1 MSKCDVNAQSLK
13 QIQTKVAQTLMKAR
27 KEPISTLK
35 QNMVTL
41 LNEIAENYNLAG
53 ITEITSTIYNLA
65 QKFGVVD
72 QSSNFF
78 SIENLT
84 NLLTGASQGIQ
95 RIDTLETS
103 ADKLTDT
110 EQVRTRLEANRE
122 FLDNAY
128 GLAKEVRSYVERQTN
143 QNLFDCCFIN
153 RGSVNQNLGIVRNNS
168 ELNENIRQYQQVLL
182 ERMADYFNHIIRT
195 SPNLQIEA
203 DVVEALKNP
212 VLYDSDNKNTGV
224 LETLR
229 GLINAYLSSENF
241 SPDVLRELYNTA
253 DDSTKSQTERE
264 DARRRLDAYNANV
277 ILTHF
282 DSYLSLTLGKAIE
295 IKDFNVKTG
304 KNKYQI
310 ASKTS
315 KLTTTW
321 RTSEDIN
328 VESEADAI
336 TKLAINTT
344 PMFRWQGDTPMR
356 GRYLHFSD
364 FEHTIAKV
372 KDLSYREDVMNVIFD
387 DNFISEY
394 DILWDSLSP
403 ETRDFLRGKTLS
415 QAINYIRRNPRQYI
429 SSIFEILTN
438 QEFYDI
444 FSDSFL
450 SKKVFTDDELNKM
463 YSISKGL
470 FNPTSASSL
479 YTLSGQEFDT
489 DYYSFVTQTVD
500 SIFKVSYIQYFKDQD
515 GIIQVRTL
523 IDQSINNIRRGVE
536 QTINTSNSISCIK
549 NYEDYC
555 NELGLTKN
563 PEDDFK
569 YITFTLPVEGLNI
582 RVKAVASS
590 GTVSFIDTNTNKSIV
605 NFQQLWENEGV
616 RQYLDT
622 VLRLGISTDVDFQN
636 ALKNEMNS
644 YNDLCKNLLSFAAR
658 VHLNQY
664 VSHEFIQG
672 LSNME
677 KEAKLGD
684 IYGKGAPRYNFQ
696 LDELGLVHGNDIPTL
711 NKIAI
716 AKANVTGVTTA
727 SQVKDGDGNGQSL
740 QTLSRLLGSL
750 QSQFDLQERQP
761 WSVTNE
767 SILLT
772 VPGLYEGVFT
782 SKEFHNQVG
791 NNKASTNMS
800 VSEMSYAGIV
810 QDFVG
815 GLMQREDGSVVG
827 NGHVLFLPSVNSDK
841 GTIGRLKINLNKEV
855 TINGVQKAV
864 KDLSSAEL
872 ETLIASEFGKIYTKM
887 YNAITA
893 DWAILDA
900 FIASK
905 GIQAPSLAHD
915 YLHGFAGFNIW
926 WSTNRQALAQ
936 YDKSPADF
944 IKKLTLEY
952 NRTNRLHPLEIIDQV
967 HYKNN
972 KGNLGINQ
980 AFISQIARFNPQF
993 LTSVDPNFNVGVYPT
1008 SQQFWATKK
1017 AEMLKGLL
1025 KSKFRVNTTAATQP
1039 ELLFIKSTYP
1049 DWINYSGDMILGK
1062 AVINGQII
1070 NITSN
1075 RDLATLQ
1082 ERLQIDNVNDL
1093 INELSNKYSLRL
1105 NPILEKYNYL
1115 DYLFTQEFMCATV
1128 GSFIAHPEK
1137 SNSSDVLQQEA
1148 AHFQAQHKRN
1158 VSFTAAMHAFQLNLL
1173 NGIPEVYNIA
1183 VIDDITDE
1191 QGTILGLNNGIK
1203 PFDGA
1208 TFVNPFVVILE
1219 NNSLGGARAGITKKQ
1234 FVHFKNERTG
1244 TSGIIKT
1251 AGFGLTNDWIRNSP
1265 FLERMM
1271 RKMTN
1276 HVWLNQDGTP
1286 AIVDITTDYKGNK
1299 IVFKDSYFKSGDRIF
1314 KIAAINSLGN
1324 NSYQRIIQEVSADG
1338 TAMSDFITES
1348 PVIINT
1354 NYQLWNFFG
1363 GKNSMAMDGRFLKLS
1378 NTSIENV
1385 VQAMNNTGTVIGSP
1399 SRVETQDQLWQP
1411 LKHVDVHYVPTAG
1424 AVKQGAANINS
1435 TAKYSNDEEYDTQR
1449 IKMYQSGIQ
1458 LDKEHHADDSKLSLM
1473 TQVISACAAKGYTLE
1488 AAIGLYDA
1496 LRKSTEIGT
1505 RDHLDAVRELF
1516 TTGSNTSTN
1525 LQEVLMK
1532 SIVNALGTSQ
1542 SNGGNFA
1549 EIIASNLIRQ
1559 AREGKAIN
1567 FSEALLPLSD
1577 NTVYS
1582 KIFSIISSY
1591 LTNAGIK
1598 QKIPG
1603 ILSVLTPSHNIFK
1616 LYAGRKY
1623 ESFTNPEQELAEL
1636 QAQQIPVYDGTDP
1649 NTISNLELGREYFIT
1664 RIAPEID
1671 AAGNQIG
1678 VKGDTQ
1684 SELIRTP
1691 SEYHKLKQDILD
1703 GKIAQVVENVTVGRD
1718 LAAYNVR
1725 FSTTDG
1731 SRFQLW
1737 DLDSAAALFEYNDTI
1752 DTYKKEMDKAVTI
1765 EAKEAAV
1772 VKKSMALTALF
1783 QRVFPGQP
1791 IDIDHMEMF
1800 LRRTLQRD
1808 LMNLSSSTPALN
1820 RQYKQ
1825 LLDSRPVISG
1835 TVQST
1840 KIEDRVTDSE
1850 VEKNLRKLSKALQ
1863 TAILSYPLSGS
1874 YEQTQQ
1880 LTEEQWENA
1889 VRRWYRATENLTEDE
1904 QNILVKI
1911 LGNRVDEPNT
1921 DEPIH
1926 ISYFLHTGR
1935 FFTED
1940 WKQLSQ
1946 KKIEALT
1953 QELRKQKEQGNLR
1966 VTPDEYRQ
1974 QCQAIRDEVETEL
1987 TKLSLTDHA
1996 NAHIPGIVDNL
2007 SSSVQVVDDQAWFNK
2022 YAQWVNIH
2030 LGTGLGSKL
2039 EINGQKTV
2047 VRADNFND
2055 IEKDVRQLLANTIK
2069 VRINGQLVDVD
2080 KSSVVSQAYELI
2092 MPKTFATNFGLKEF
2106 DDLNTIQNDP
2116 DFFIKQYLQNQATKV
2131 EENQYAVE
2139 LKVSDGNHYYL
2150 LTKKQAVNAGL
2161 TKVNNI
2167 FTIVID
2173 GRTYRVD
2180 SNGNTMY
2187 ELTKDTEIY
2196 TDNLGHE
2203 VIVTDD
2209 LNTYI
2214 ENLHFDSIKLSNSLR
2229 TRPSVV
2235 DSLLKGFKKSKKK
2248 QVKQFNDYVTVYGDG
2263 ADSVLQLNQ
2272 EYHSVSLDTYQS
2284 LITVDPA
2291 TGKRISTNSIIREGW
2306 AKHISFLKSLDIVA
2320 ARIPAQSMQSFM
2332 PMKVVAY
2339 DNPDIN
2345 TAHVSTMQILLQ
2357 GSDFDVDAVSLATFD
2372 IDRNGLLQLWSPYA
2386 NVESME
2392 LLDASTRLPIPS
2404 GQAVQFQ
2411 TIDSFSDAEN
2421 FLMKYRSL
2429 FAINRVG
2436 VFNKES
2442 KSYDIS
2448 DSEVSIDMTL
2458 DTPEK
2463 LDLFAQFIA
2472 EVPNLKMPS
2481 VQFHEKFASA
2491 LDANGLTTGMTANL
2505 IPSIFNKIKEIAD
2518 DHNMYFD
2525 NLSKYNLSK
2534 VVNNYTMFSMY
2545 RTINDPVNL
2554 IQAQTS
2560 VDGTT
2565 GPLKKESNKSS
2576 EAKEASTRTPGNAIN
2591 KFEGI
2596 VENQVGKKG
2605 IAICATGL
2613 KSFFGLTQYCNFL
2626 LNYGTAQDQE
2636 RILLGNEHKGVV
2648 IGGKTY
2654 KTLANIRSKDPNSIL
2669 DNKVMK
2675 ALASVTNDNDA
2686 ALTLSALLSLATDNA
2701 KELALSKL
2709 NAGTKTLGLYVYGI
2723 SIGMDFK
2730 DLAGIMMSDVGRVI
2744 NEVLSDDVFSEKD
2757 GYGNVGDS
2765 LFNYFDEGPKR
2776 ALRKFDIHADSKGGE
2791 VHSPFEALKS
2801 LFENRTSFKDE
2812 KGNTLSFEKALVV
2825 FSRSNLHLAEKMKFF
2840 EDLRHQYSFPSEE
2853 AKQRFSQLIDFV
2865 QDYVQQNHII
2875 DMNEGIYEDIKTLS
2889 KGAAEMKILGQLFG
2903 LNKGLKTSPDELS
2916 KQINNIERAIYNH
2929 TEKQEDLINL
2939 TRFAFEEDYRNQ
2951 CIAKYEEVKHSFN
2964 ILDAVSRVP
2973 HFMGYVQTLAV
2984 AAKEAQNAFKFRSS
2998 RNLSLQIS
3006 KELGYKKEDKII
3018 RGVQNFIGDYLR
3030 KGWMRSTEK
3039 MFVIPKGNKAF
3050 TKSGEMFELTE
3061 DTPIRLG
3068 TDWGDATF
3076 RMWMENEIIPNLK
3089 KGIIKPGTVFEGI
3102 SGNKF
3107 IKDLGNDLL
3116 TTTVSHNS
3124 SVIYTLPI
3132 NMLPRIDQERAIFN
3146 GYKSEFNKLASYSY
3160 QYDSSQYTTGEDGQV
3175 TLTQET
3181 NSIPLVD
3188 LFTYY
3193 AMIADSWKLGEK
3205 SLVPILEDFQ
3215 NSGIIQDFHNYET
3228 AIDKSGFTLDLSNIN
3243 FDDLLPYVA
3252 PFESPY
3258 SSFSKFI
3265 QYRNPSTRKY
3275 ELMRRLSNEEKNE
3288 TPSDNN
3294 GGDFVDARR
3303 IKDYEFKGDGVDTN
3317 YFPAGRVET
3326 PTIERRFEFDNNGQR
3341 QGYTVTY
3348 DKETGRLET
3357 LDIAGS
3363 ALTLKD
3369 FPGLEYIP
3377 TRKQN
3382 GEKKVDVATLE
3393 SIIRNA
3399 LNPC

>member
-1 MSKCDVNAQSLK
+1 MSKCDINAQSLK
-13 QIQTKVAQTLMKAR
+13 QIQTKVAQTLMGFRAR
-27 KEPISTLK
+27 KESVSTLK

-65 QKFGVVD
+65 QRFGVVD
-72 QSSNFF
+72 QSSSFF

-84 NLLTGASQGIQ
+84 NLLTGAGQGIQ

-128 GLAKEVRSYVERQTN
+128 GLAKEVRTYVERQTN

-153 RGSVNQNLGIVRNNS
+153 RGSVTQNLGIVRNNS

-182 ERMADYFNHIIRT
+182 ERMTDYFNYIIST
-195 SPNLQIEA
+195 SPNLQ
-203 DVVEALKNP
+203 VEANVLEVLKSP
-212 VLYDSDNKNTGV
+212 KLYEEVNGKIQNTGV
-224 LETLR
+224 LDTLR
-229 GLINAYLSSENF
+229 GLISAYLSSENF

-253 DDSTKSQTERE
+253 DDSTKSQKERD

-304 KNKYQI
+304 EDKYQI
-310 ASKTS
+310 AGKTS

-328 VESEADAI
+328 VESEADAV

-344 PMFRWQGDTPMR
+344 PMFRWQSDTPIR

-372 KDLSYREDVMNVIFD
+372 KDLSYREDVMNVVFD

-394 DILWDSLSP
+394 DTLWDSLSS
-403 ETRDFLRGKTLS
+403 ETREFLKGKTLS
-415 QAINYIRRNPRQYI
+415 QAINSIRRNPRQYI

-438 QEFYDI
+438 EEFYDMYK
-444 FSDSFL
+444 DSFL
-450 SKKVFTDDELNKM
+450 GKKVFTDDELNKM

-515 GIIQVRTL
+515 GITQVRTL

-536 QTINTSNSISCIK
+536 QTINTSNSISLIK

-555 NELGLTKN
+555 SELGLTKN

-569 YITFTLPVEGLNI
+569 YITYTLPVEGLNI
-582 RVKAVASS
+582 KVKAVASS
-590 GTVSFIDTNTNKSIV
+590 GTVSFVDTTTGKSIT

-622 VLRLGISTDVDFQN
+622 VLRIGISTDVDFQN
-636 ALKNEMNS
+636 ALKNEMSS
-644 YNDLCKNLLSFAAR
+644 YNELCKNLLSFAAR

-664 VSHEFIQG
+664 VSHELIQG

-677 KEAKLGD
+677 KESKLTD
-684 IYGKGAPRYNFQ
+684 IYGKGAPKYNFQ

-782 SKEFHNQVG
+782 SKEFHNQIG
-791 NNKASTNMS
+791 DNKASTDMS

-815 GLMQREDGSVVG
+815 GLMQRDDSSVVG

-841 GTIGRLKINLNKEV
+841 GTIGRLKINLNKQV
-855 TINGVQKAV
+855 TINGITKAI
-864 KDLSSAEL
+864 KDLDSAEL
-872 ETLIASEFGKIYTKM
+872 ETIIAQEFGKIYTKM

-905 GIQAPSLAHD
+905 RIQAPSLAHD
-915 YLHGFAGFNIW
+915 YLHGFAGFNLW
-926 WSTNRQALAQ
+926 WSTNRDAVAQ
-936 YDKSPADF
+936 YGKSPADF
-944 IKKLTLEY
+944 IKSLTLEY
-952 NRTNRLHPLEIIDQV
+952 NRANRLHPLEIIDQV

-993 LTSVDPNFNVGVYPT
+993 LTNVDPNFNVGVYPT

-1062 AVINGQII
+1062 AVINGREVK
-1070 NITSN
+1070 ITSN
-1075 RDLATLQ
+1075 RDLAAIQ
-1082 ERLQIDNVNDL
+1082 EELQIDNVNDC
-1093 INELSNKYSLRL
+1093 INELNDKYSLRL

-1137 SNSSDVLQQEA
+1137 SKSSDVLQQEA

-1244 TSGIIKT
+1244 TGGIIKT

-1299 IVFKDSYFKSGDRIF
+1299 IVFKDAYFKSGDRIF

-1348 PVIINT
+1348 PVTINT

-1385 VQAMNNTGTVIGSP
+1385 VQAMNNTGTVIGNP

-1435 TAKYSNDEEYDTQR
+1435 AAKYSNDEEYDTQR

-1458 LDKEHHADDSKLSLM
+1458 LDKEHHADDSELSLM

-1516 TTGSNTSTN
+1516 TAGSNTSTN

-1549 EIIASNLIRQ
+1549 EIIASDLIRQ
-1559 AREGKAIN
+1559 AREEKAIN

-1623 ESFTNPEQELAEL
+1623 ESFTNPQQELEEL
-1636 QAQQIPVYDGTDP
+1636 QREEAPVFDSAYQWTQGQGDFAGLQLVYVNPGELISQTDGQPVAMRNPHDGRVLIDLELMRTKFEQKAWRNTRNSEPLDYDFKSFDEWMRFALLHEAMHNVYLIKEGESRFDYETRV
-1649 NTISNLELGREYFIT
+1649 NKQALKRLQNNISNIELGREYFVT
-1664 RIAPEID
+1664 RNVMTEVED
-1671 AAGNQIG
+1671 ADGNLVQ
-1678 VKGDTQ
+1678 VPVPVTQ

-1691 SEYHKLKQDILD
+1691 SEYHKLKQDILN
-1703 GKIAQVVENVTVGRD
+1703 GKVTTVIENVTVGRD

-1725 FSTTDG
+1725 FNTTDG

-1737 DLDSAAALFEYNDTI
+1737 DLDSATALFEINEIKDS
-1752 DTYKKEMDKAVTI
+1752 KMDAMAKD
-1765 EAKEAAV
+1765 EAILAIAEKVLGRTFYLQDLANVE
-1772 VKKSMALTALF
+1772 LW
-1783 QRVFPGQP
+1783 
-1791 IDIDHMEMF
+1791 I
-1800 LRRTLQRD
+1800 RRLLQRD

-1820 RQYKQ
+1820 RQYGQ
-1825 LLDSRPVISG
+1825 LLNSNDG
-1835 TVQST
+1835 T
-1840 KIEDRVTDSE
+1840 
-1850 VEKNLRKLSKALQ
+1850 
-1863 TAILSYPLSGS
+1863 
-1874 YEQTQQ
+1874 
-1880 LTEEQWENA
+1880 
-1889 VRRWYRATENLTEDE
+1889 
-1904 QNILVKI
+1904 
-1911 LGNRVDEPNT
+1911 
-1921 DEPIH
+1921 
-1926 ISYFLHTGR
+1926 
-1935 FFTED
+1935 
-1940 WKQLSQ
+1940 
-1946 KKIEALT
+1946 
-1953 QELRKQKEQGNLR
+1953 
-1966 VTPDEYRQ
+1966 
-1974 QCQAIRDEVETEL
+1974 
-1987 TKLSLTDHA
+1987 
-1996 NAHIPGIVDNL
+1996 
-2007 SSSVQVVDDQAWFNK
+2007 QAWFNK
-2022 YAQWVNIH
+2022 FAQWVNIH
-2030 LGTGLGSKL
+2030 LGTGLGSEL
-2039 EINGQKTV
+2039 EINGQRTV
-2047 VRADNFND
+2047 VRADNFAQ
-2055 IEKDVRQLLANTIK
+2055 IEPIVRQLLANTTK
-2069 VRINGQLVDVD
+2069 VRISGQLVDVD

-2106 DDLNTIQNDP
+2106 DDLNTIKNDP

-2229 TRPSVV
+2229 TRPSIV

-2248 QVKQFNDYVTVYGDG
+2248 QVKQFNNYVIAYGDG
-2263 ADSVLQLNQ
+2263 VDSVLQLNQ
-2272 EYHSVSLDTYQS
+2272 EYHSVSLDNYQS

-2291 TGKRISTNSIIREGW
+2291 TGKRTSTNSIIREGW
-2306 AKHISFLKSLDIVA
+2306 AKHTSFLKSLDIVA

-2386 NVESME
+2386 NIESME
-2392 LLDASTRLPIPS
+2392 LLNASTRLPIPS

-2411 TIDSFSDAEN
+2411 TIDSFSDAGN

-2429 FAINRVG
+2429 FTINRMR

-2463 LDLFAQFIA
+2463 LDLFAQFLA
-2472 EVPNLKMPS
+2472 EVPNLKIPS
-2481 VQFHEKFASA
+2481 VQFHERFASA
-2491 LDANGLTTGMTANL
+2491 LDASGLATGMTANL
-2505 IPSIFNKIKEIAD
+2505 IPSIFEKIKEIAD
-2518 DHNMYFD
+2518 NHNIYFD

-2534 VVNNYTMFSMY
+2534 VVNNYTMYSMY

-2636 RILLGNEHKGVV
+2636 RILLGSDHRGVV

-2654 KTLANIRSKDPNSIL
+2654 KTLANIRSKDPNTIL
-2669 DNKVMK
+2669 DSKIME

-2765 LFNYFDEGPKR
+2765 LFKYFDEGPKR
-2776 ALRKFDIHADSKGGE
+2776 ALSNFDIHKDSNGQDMN
-2791 VHSPFEALKS
+2791 SPLKALEK
-2801 LFENRTSFKDE
+2801 LFNDRTSFKDE
-2812 KGNTLSFEKALVV
+2812 KGNILKFGKALVA
-2825 FSRSNLHLAEKMKFF
+2825 FSRSNLHLAEKLSFF
-2840 EDLRHQYSFPSEE
+2840 EKLRHDYSAPSEE
-2853 AKQRFSQLIDFV
+2853 GKQRFSQLIDFV

-2875 DMNEGIYEDIKTLS
+2875 GLNQGIYEDIKTLS

-2916 KQINNIERAIYNH
+2916 SQINNIERAIYNH
-2929 TEKQEDLINL
+2929 TENQEDLIDL
-2939 TRFAFEEDYRNQ
+2939 TRFAFDKAYREQ
-2951 CIAKYEEVKHSFN
+2951 CIAKYEEIKHSFN

-2998 RNLSLQIS
+2998 RNLSLQIAH
-3006 KELGYKKEDKII
+3006 ELGYKREDKII
-3018 RGVQNFIGDYLR
+3018 RGIQNFIGDYLR
-3030 KGWMRSTEK
+3030 KGWMRSKELT
-3039 MFVIPKGNKAF
+3039 FIIPKGNKAF
-3050 TKSGEMFELTE
+3050 AKDGTMFELTE

-3089 KGIIKPGTVFEGI
+3089 QGIIKPGTVFEGI

-3116 TTTVSHNS
+3116 TTTVSHNP

-3160 QYDSSQYTTGEDGQV
+3160 QYDASQYVTGEDGQV
-3175 TLTQET
+3175 STQQGT
-3181 NSIPLVD
+3181 QSIPLVD

-3215 NSGIIQDFHNYET
+3215 NSGIIQEFHNYET
-3228 AIDKSGFTLDLSNIN
+3228 AIDKSGITLDLKNIR
-3243 FDDLLPYVA
+3243 FEDLLPYVA

-3275 ELMRRLSNEEKNE
+3275 ELMQRLTNEDKNG
-3288 TPSDNN
+3288 SDY
-3294 GGDFVDARR
+3294 GDVGEIANELVNARR
-3303 IKDYEFKGDGVDTN
+3303 MKDYEFKGNGVDTN
-3317 YFPAGRVET
+3317 YFPTGRVET
-3326 PTIERRFEFDNNGQR
+3326 PTIERTFEFDNNGQR
-3341 QGYTVTY
+3341 QRYTISY
-3348 DKETGRLET
+3348 DKESGKIER
-3357 LDIAGS
+3357 LDIAGT
-3363 ALTLKD
+3363 ALTLESI
-3369 FPGLEYIP
+3369 PGLEYIP

>member
-1 MSKCDVNAQSLK
+1 MSKCDINAQSLK
-13 QIQTKVAQTLMKAR
+13 QIQTKVVQTLMGFRAR
-27 KEPISTLK
+27 KESVSTLK
-35 QNMVTL
+35 QNMTIL

-65 QKFGVVD
+65 QRFGVVD
-72 QSSNFF
+72 QSSSFF

-84 NLLTGASQGIQ
+84 NLLTGAEQGIQ

-128 GLAKEVRSYVERQTN
+128 GLAKEVRTYVERQTN

-168 ELNENIRQYQQVLL
+168 ELNENIRQYQQALL
-182 ERMADYFNHIIRT
+182 GRMTDYFNHIIAN
-195 SPNLQIEA
+195 SPNLRVEA
-203 DVVEALKNP
+203 DVLEALKNP
-212 VLYDSDNKNTGV
+212 QLYKEVNGKIQNTGV

-229 GLINAYLSSENF
+229 GLITAYLSSENF

-253 DDSTKSQTERE
+253 EDSTKSQSERE
-264 DARRRLDAYNANV
+264 AAQRRLDAYNANV

-304 KNKYQI
+304 DNKYQI
-310 ASKTS
+310 AGKTS

-328 VESEADAI
+328 VESEADAV
-336 TKLAINTT
+336 TKMAINTT
-344 PMFRWQGDTPMR
+344 PMYRWQGDTPMR

-372 KDLSYREDVMNVIFD
+372 KDLSYREDVMGIRFD
-387 DNFISEY
+387 DNFISEH
-394 DILWDSLSP
+394 DILWDSLSAD
-403 ETRDFLRGKTLS
+403 TRAFLRGKTLS

-429 SSIFEILTN
+429 SSIFEVLTN
-438 QEFYDI
+438 PECYDL
-444 FSDSFL
+444 FKETFL

-479 YTLSGQEFDT
+479 YTLSGQEFDN

-515 GIIQVRTL
+515 GVTQVRTL

-536 QTINTSNSISCIK
+536 QTINTSNSISLIK
-549 NYEDYC
+549 DYSAYC
-555 NELGLTKN
+555 RDLGLEPN
-563 PEDDFK
+563 SIEDFK
-569 YITFTLPVEGLNI
+569 FITFKLPVNGVNVK
-582 RVKAVASS
+582 VKAVASS
-590 GTVSFIDTNTNKSIV
+590 GTVSFIDENTGKSIT
-605 NFQQLWENEGV
+605 NFNQLWENEGV

-622 VLRLGISTDVDFQN
+622 VLRIGISTDVDFQN
-636 ALKNEMNS
+636 ALKNEMSS
-644 YNDLCKNLLSFAAR
+644 YNELCKNLLSFAAR

-664 VSHEFIQG
+664 VSHEIIQG
-672 LSNME
+672 LSNVE
-677 KEAKLGD
+677 KEVKLED
-684 IYGKGAPRYNFQ
+684 IYGKGAPKYNFQ

-791 NNKASTNMS
+791 DNKASTDMS

-810 QDFVG
+810 QDFIG
-815 GLMQREDGSVVG
+815 GLMQRDDNSVVG

-841 GTIGRLKINLNKEV
+841 GTIGRLKIDLNKRV
-855 TINGVQKAV
+855 NINGVEKAI
-864 KDLSSAEL
+864 KDLNSAEL
-872 ETLIASEFGKIYTKM
+872 ESLIAKEFGTIYTKM

-893 DWAILDA
+893 DWAILDSFMA
-900 FIASK
+900 TK
-905 GIQAPSLAHD
+905 GIAAPSLSHD
-915 YLHGFAGFNIW
+915 YLTGFTTFNIW
-926 WSTNRQALAQ
+926 WYTEGSHIEIVNGKEVKVGNT
-936 YDKSPADF
+936 YGEKSPADL
-944 IKKLTLEY
+944 IKAATLEY
-952 NRTNRLHPLEIIDQV
+952 NRVNRLHPLEIIDQV

-972 KGNLGINQ
+972 KGKLGINK

-993 LTSVDPNFNVGVYPT
+993 LKTIDPNFDLNAYPT

-1039 ELLFIKSTYP
+1039 ELTYLASQYT

-1062 AVINGQII
+1062 AVINGREVR
-1070 NITSN
+1070 ITSN
-1075 RDLATLQ
+1075 RDLAAIQ
-1082 ERLQIDNVNDL
+1082 EELQINNVNDC
-1093 INELSNKYSLRL
+1093 INELNNKYSLRL
-1105 NPILEKYNYL
+1105 NPILEQYNYL

-1137 SNSSDVLQQEA
+1137 SKSNDVLQQEA

-1173 NGIPEVYNIA
+1173 NGIPETYNIA

-1244 TSGIIKT
+1244 TGGIIKT

-1299 IVFKDSYFKSGDRIF
+1299 IKFKDFYFKSGDRIF
-1314 KIAAINSLGN
+1314 KIADIRSLGN
-1324 NSYQRIIQEVSADG
+1324 NTYQRTIQEVSADG
-1338 TAMSDFITES
+1338 TPMSDFITES
-1348 PVIINT
+1348 PVTINT

-1363 GKNSMAMDGRFLKLS
+1363 GKTSMTMDGRFLKLS

-1385 VQAMNNTGTVIGSP
+1385 VQAMNNTGTVIGNP
-1399 SRVETQDQLWQP
+1399 ARIETQDQLWQP

-1435 TAKYSNDEEYDTQR
+1435 AAKYSNDEEYDTQR
-1449 IKMYQSGIQ
+1449 VKMYQSGIQ
-1458 LDKEHHADDSKLSLM
+1458 LDKEHHADDSELSLM

-1505 RDHLDAVRELF
+1505 RDHLDAVRGLF
-1516 TTGSNTSTN
+1516 TTGSDTSTN

-1549 EIIASNLIRQ
+1549 EIIASDLIRQ

-1567 FSEALLPLSD
+1567 FAEALLPLSD

-1636 QAQQIPVYDGTDP
+1636 QAQQLPVYDGTDP
-1649 NTISNLELGREYFIT
+1649 NTISNLELGREYFVT
-1664 RIAPEID
+1664 RIVPEVD
-1671 AAGNQIG
+1671 EAGNQIG
-1678 VKGDTQ
+1678 VRGETK

-1703 GKIAQVVENVTVGRD
+1703 GKVAQVVENVTVGRD

-1725 FSTTDG
+1725 FSTSDG

-1737 DLDSAAALFEYNDTI
+1737 DLDSATALFEYNEILDS
-1752 DTYKKEMDKAVTI
+1752 DLDAMSKDEALLAVAEKALGRTFYLDDLPNI
-1765 EAKEAAV
+1765 E
-1772 VKKSMALTALF
+1772 T
-1783 QRVFPGQP
+1783 
-1791 IDIDHMEMF
+1791 F
-1800 LRRTLQRD
+1800 LRRALQRD
-1808 LMNLSSSTPALN
+1808 LMNLSKSTPALN

-1825 LLDSRPVISG
+1825 LLDSNDG
-1835 TVQST
+1835 T
-1840 KIEDRVTDSE
+1840 
-1850 VEKNLRKLSKALQ
+1850 
-1863 TAILSYPLSGS
+1863 
-1874 YEQTQQ
+1874 
-1880 LTEEQWENA
+1880 
-1889 VRRWYRATENLTEDE
+1889 
-1904 QNILVKI
+1904 
-1911 LGNRVDEPNT
+1911 
-1921 DEPIH
+1921 
-1926 ISYFLHTGR
+1926 
-1935 FFTED
+1935 
-1940 WKQLSQ
+1940 
-1946 KKIEALT
+1946 
-1953 QELRKQKEQGNLR
+1953 
-1966 VTPDEYRQ
+1966 
-1974 QCQAIRDEVETEL
+1974 
-1987 TKLSLTDHA
+1987 
-1996 NAHIPGIVDNL
+1996 
-2007 SSSVQVVDDQAWFNK
+2007 QAWFNRF
-2022 YAQWVNIH
+2022 AQWVNIH
-2030 LGTGLGSKL
+2030 LGTGLGSEL
-2039 EINGQKTV
+2039 EINGQRTV
-2047 VRADNFND
+2047 VRADNFAQ
-2055 IEKDVRQLLANTIK
+2055 IEPIVRQLLANTTK

-2080 KSSVVSQAYELI
+2080 KNSVVSQAYELI

-2106 DDLNTIQNDP
+2106 DSLDDIKNNQ
-2116 DFFIKQYLQNQATKV
+2116 DFFIQQYLQNQATKV

-2150 LTKKQAVNAGL
+2150 LTKRQAINSEL

-2196 TDNLGHE
+2196 TDGLGHE

-2229 TRPSVV
+2229 TRPSIV
-2235 DSLLKGFKKSKKK
+2235 DQLLKGFKKSKKK
-2248 QVKQFNDYVTVYGDG
+2248 QVKQFNNYVTAYGDG

-2272 EYHSVSLDTYQS
+2272 EYHSVSLDNYQS

-2291 TGKRISTNSIIREGW
+2291 TGKRTSTNAIIREGW
-2306 AKHISFLKSLDIVA
+2306 AKHTSFLKSLDIVA

-2404 GQAVQFQ
+2404 GQAVQFEAV
-2411 TIDSFSDAEN
+2411 DSFREAGN
-2421 FLMKYRSL
+2421 FLMKYRPL
-2429 FAINRVG
+2429 FTINRMR

-2472 EVPNLKMPS
+2472 EVPNLKIPS
-2481 VQFHEKFASA
+2481 VQFHERFATA
-2491 LDANGLTTGMTANL
+2491 LDASGLTTGMTANL
-2505 IPSIFNKIKEIAD
+2505 IPSIFEKIKEIAD
-2518 DHNMYFD
+2518 NHNMYFD

-2534 VVNNYTMFSMY
+2534 VVNNYTMYSMY

-2636 RILLGNEHKGVV
+2636 RILLGSDHRGVV

-2669 DNKVMK
+2669 DGKVLE

-2765 LFNYFDEGPKR
+2765 LFKYFDEGPKR
-2776 ALRKFDIHADSKGGE
+2776 ALSKFDVHTDSKGE
-2791 VHSPFEALKS
+2791 RINSPIQALKK
-2801 LFENRTSFKDE
+2801 LFEDRTSFKDE
-2812 KGNTLSFEKALVV
+2812 KGNLLPFEKALVA
-2825 FSRSNLHLAEKMKFF
+2825 FSRSNLHLAEKLSFF
-2840 EDLRHQYSFPSEE
+2840 EKLRHNYTAPSEE
-2853 AKQRFSQLIDFV
+2853 AKQIFSQLIDFV

-2875 DMNEGIYEDIKTLS
+2875 GMNEGIYEDIKTLS

-2916 KQINNIERAIYNH
+2916 SQINNIERAIYNH
-2929 TEKQEDLINL
+2929 TGNQEDLINL
-2939 TRFAFEEDYRNQ
+2939 TRFAFDRAYREQ
-2951 CIAKYEEVKHSFN
+2951 CVAKYEEIKHSFN

-3006 KELGYKKEDKII
+3006 DELGYKKEDKII
-3018 RGVQNFIGDYLR
+3018 RGIQNFIGDYLR
-3030 KGWMRSTEK
+3030 KGWMRSRELT
-3039 MFVIPKGNKAF
+3039 FIIPKGNKAF
-3050 TKSGEMFELTE
+3050 TKEGEMFELTE

-3089 KGIIKPGTVFEGI
+3089 KGIIKPGTKFEGI

-3116 TTTVSHNS
+3116 TTTVSHNP

-3146 GYKSEFNKLASYSY
+3146 GYKSEFNKLANYSYSY
-3160 QYDSSQYTTGEDGQV
+3160 NSSQYVTGEDGQV
-3175 TLTQET
+3175 TVTQGT
-3181 NSIPLVD
+3181 NSYPIVD

-3228 AIDKSGFTLDLSNIN
+3228 AIDKSGITLDLSNIDFN
-3243 FDDLLPYVA
+3243 DLLPYVA

-3275 ELMRRLSNEEKNE
+3275 ELMRRLTNEEKNG
-3288 TPSDNN
+3288 PDDDNN
-3294 GGDFVDARR
+3294 AGDFVNARR
-3303 IKDYEFKGDGVDTN
+3303 VKDYEFSGRGVDTN
-3317 YFPAGRVET
+3317 YFTAGRVET
-3326 PTIERRFEFDNNGQR
+3326 PTIERKFEFDNNGQR
-3341 QGYTVTY
+3341 QSYSIVY
-3348 DKETGRLET
+3348 DKDSGKLQS
-3357 LDIAGS
+3357 LDIAGT
-3363 ALTLKD
+3363 ALSLKD
-3369 FPGLEYIP
+3369 FPGLEYVP

-3382 GEKKVDVATLE
+3382 GEKKIDVSTLE

>member
-1 MSKCDVNAQSLK
+1 MSKCDINTQSLK
-13 QIQTKVAQTLMKAR
+13 QIQTKVAQTLMGFRAR
-27 KEPISTLK
+27 KESVSTLK

-53 ITEITSTIYNLA
+53 ITEITGTIYNLA
-65 QKFGVVD
+65 QRFGVVD
-72 QSSNFF
+72 QSSSFF

-84 NLLTGASQGIQ
+84 NLLTGAGQGIQ

-128 GLAKEVRSYVERQTN
+128 GLAKEVRTYVERQTN

-168 ELNENIRQYQQVLL
+168 ELNENIRQYQQALL
-182 ERMADYFNHIIRT
+182 ERMTDYFNHIIAT
-195 SPNLQIEA
+195 SPNLQVES
-203 DVVEALKNP
+203 DVLEALKNP
-212 VLYDSDNKNTGV
+212 RLYEEVKGKIQNTGI

-229 GLINAYLSSENF
+229 GLISAYLSSENF

-253 DDSTKSQTERE
+253 DDATKPQKVRE

-304 KNKYQI
+304 ENKYQI
-310 ASKTS
+310 AGKTS

-321 RTSEDIN
+321 RTSEDID
-328 VESEADAI
+328 VESEADAV

-344 PMFRWQGDTPMR
+344 PMYRWQGDTPMR

-372 KDLSYREDVMNVIFD
+372 KDLSYREDVMNVVFD

-394 DILWDSLSP
+394 DTLWDSLSP
-403 ETRDFLRGKTLS
+403 ETKQFLRGKTLS
-415 QAINYIRRNPRQYI
+415 QAINFIRRNPRQYI

-438 QEFYDI
+438 EEFYDI
-444 FSDSFL
+444 YKDTFL
-450 SKKVFTDDELNKM
+450 GKKVFTDDELNKM

-500 SIFKVSYIQYFKDQD
+500 SIFKVSYIQYFRDQD
-515 GIIQVRTL
+515 GVTQVRTL

-536 QTINTSNSISCIK
+536 QTVNTSNSISLIK
-549 NYEDYC
+549 NFEDYC
-555 NELGLTKN
+555 AKLGLTPN

-569 YITFTLPVEGLNI
+569 YITYNLPVEGLNI
-582 RVKAVASS
+582 KVKVVASS
-590 GTVSFIDTNTNKSIV
+590 GTVSFVDTNTGKSIT

-622 VLRLGISTDVDFQN
+622 VLRIGISTDVDFQN
-636 ALKNEMNS
+636 ALKNEMSS
-644 YNDLCKNLLSFAAR
+644 YNELCKNLLSFAAR

-677 KEAKLGD
+677 KESRLAD
-684 IYGKGAPRYNFQ
+684 IYGKGAPKYNFQ

-716 AKANVTGVTTA
+716 AKANVAGVTTA
-727 SQVKDGDGNGQSL
+727 SQVKDGEGNGQSL

-761 WSVTNE
+761 WSATNE

-772 VPGLYEGVFT
+772 IPGLYEGVFT

-791 NNKASTNMS
+791 DNKASTDMS

-810 QDFVG
+810 HDFIG
-815 GLMQREDGSVVG
+815 GLMQRDDISVVG

-841 GTIGRLKINLNKEV
+841 GTIGRLKINLNKQV
-855 TINGVQKAV
+855 TVNGVTKAV
-864 KDLSSAEL
+864 KDLDSAEL

-900 FIASK
+900 FIATK

-915 YLHGFAGFNIW
+915 YLHGFAGFNLW
-926 WSTNRQALAQ
+926 WSANRNALAQ
-936 YDKSPADF
+936 YGKSPADF
-944 IKKLTLEY
+944 IKSLTLEY
-952 NRTNRLHPLEIIDQV
+952 NRANRLHPLEIIDQV

-1025 KSKFRVNTTAATQP
+1025 KSKFRVNTTATTQP

-1062 AVINGQII
+1062 AVINGQNI

-1075 RDLATLQ
+1075 RDLAALQ
-1082 ERLQIDNVNDL
+1082 ERLGVNNVNDL
-1093 INELSNKYSLRL
+1093 INLLSDKYSLRL

-1137 SNSSDVLQQEA
+1137 SKSSDVLQQEA

-1173 NGIPEVYNIA
+1173 NGIPEEYNIA
-1183 VIDDITDE
+1183 VIEDIHDE
-1191 QGTILGLNNGIK
+1191 QGTILGLDNDIK

-1244 TSGIIKT
+1244 TGGIIKT

-1299 IVFKDSYFKSGDRIF
+1299 IVFKDTYFKVGDRIF
-1314 KIAAINSLGN
+1314 KIADIRSLGN
-1324 NSYQRIIQEVSADG
+1324 NTYQRTIQEVGIDG
-1338 TAMSDFITES
+1338 TPMSDFITES
-1348 PVIINT
+1348 PITINT

-1363 GKNSMAMDGRFLKLS
+1363 GKNSMTMDGRFLKLS
-1378 NTSIENV
+1378 NTSVENV
-1385 VQAMNNTGTVIGSP
+1385 VQAMNNTGTVIGNP
-1399 SRVETQDQLWQP
+1399 TRVETQDQLWQP

-1435 TAKYSNDEEYDTQR
+1435 AAKYSNDEEYDIQR

-1458 LDKEHHADDSKLSLM
+1458 LDKEHHADDSELSLM

-1516 TTGSNTSTN
+1516 TTGTDTSTN

-1532 SIVNALGTSQ
+1532 SIIDALGTSQ

-1549 EIIASNLIRQ
+1549 EIIASDLIRQ
-1559 AREGKAIN
+1559 AREGKDVKFA
-1567 FSEALLPLSD
+1567 EAMLPLSD
-1577 NTVYS
+1577 NTVYA
-1582 KIFSIISSY
+1582 KVFSIISSY

-1623 ESFTNPEQELAEL
+1623 ESFTNPEQELEEL
-1636 QAQQIPVYDGTDP
+1636 QKEEAPIFDSAYQWTQGQGDFAGLQLVYVNPGELISEIDGQPVAMRNPHDGRVLIDLELMKAKFDQKAWRSTRNSKPLNYDFKTFDEWMRFALLHEAMHNVYLIKEGESRFDYETRV
-1649 NTISNLELGREYFIT
+1649 NEQALKRIQNNISNLELGREYLVT
-1664 RIAPEID
+1664 RDIMTEVED
-1671 AAGNQIG
+1671 ADGNLTQ
-1678 VKGDTQ
+1678 VPVPQTQ

-1703 GKIAQVVENVTVGRD
+1703 GKVTRVVENVTVGRD

-1725 FSTTDG
+1725 FNTTDG
-1731 SRFQLW
+1731 HRFQLW
-1737 DLDSAAALFEYNDTI
+1737 DLDSASALFEYNDI
-1752 DTYKKEMDKAVTI
+1752 KENTKDEVAKA
-1765 EAKEAAV
+1765 
-1772 VKKSMALTALF
+1772 MALTALF

-1800 LRRTLQRD
+1800 LRRLLQRD

-1825 LLDSRPVISG
+1825 LLDSRPTVSG
-1835 TVQST
+1835 TGQST
-1840 KIEDRVTDSE
+1840 KIEDRVTDPIIAE
-1850 VEKNLRKLSKALQ
+1850 NLRKLSPALQ
-1863 TAILSYPLSGS
+1863 NLFLSYPLGNW
-1874 YEQTQQ
+1874 EGV
-1880 LTEEQWENA
+1880 TEEQWNELEEKSSKKWNQA
-1889 VRRWYRATENLTEDE
+1889 LAQLSNSERAIFD
-1904 QNILVKI
+1904 KI
-1911 LGNRVDEPNT
+1911 VYGNVDRT
-1921 DEPIH
+1921 LAIG
-1926 ISYFLHTGR
+1926 YYLRTGR
-1935 FFTED
+1935 IFEQD
-1940 WKQLSQ
+1940 RRQ
-1946 KKIEALT
+1946 IE
-1953 QELRKQKEQGNLR
+1953 KERIDAYNQSVKPRYNKG
-1966 VTPDEYRQ
+1966 
-1974 QCQAIRDEVETEL
+1974 EL
-1987 TKLSLTDHA
+1987 TKEEYINTLNSISESVYDQLASLA
-1996 NAHIPGIVDNL
+1996 NVTSDEFKSIIPGITSNVTLGEQIID
-2007 SSSVQVVDDQAWFNK
+2007 SQEWFNK

-2030 LGTGLGSKL
+2030 LGTGLGSEL
-2039 EINGQKTV
+2039 EINGQRTV
-2047 VRADNFND
+2047 VRADNFAQ
-2055 IEKDVRQLLANTIK
+2055 IEPIVRQLLANTTK
-2069 VRINGQLVDVD
+2069 VRIGGQLVDVD

-2106 DDLNTIQNDP
+2106 DDLNTIQNDQ

-2150 LTKKQAVNAGL
+2150 LTKKQAVNSGL

-2196 TDNLGHE
+2196 IDNLGHE

-2214 ENLHFDSIKLSNSLR
+2214 ENLHFDSIKLSSSLR
-2229 TRPSVV
+2229 TRPSIV
-2235 DSLLKGFKKSKKK
+2235 DSLLKGFKRSKKK
-2248 QVKQFNDYVTVYGDG
+2248 QVKQFNRYVTAYGNS
-2263 ADSVLQLNQ
+2263 ANSVLQLNQ
-2272 EYHSVSLDTYQS
+2272 EYHSVSLDNYES
-2284 LITVDPA
+2284 LITIDPA
-2291 TGKRISTNSIIREGW
+2291 TGKRVSTNPIIKEGW
-2306 AKHISFLKSLDIVA
+2306 AKHTSFLKSLDIVA

-2357 GSDFDVDAVSLATFD
+2357 GSDF
-2372 IDRNGLLQLWSPYA
+2372 
-2386 NVESME
+2386 
-2392 LLDASTRLPIPS
+2392 
-2404 GQAVQFQ
+2404 
-2411 TIDSFSDAEN
+2411 
-2421 FLMKYRSL
+2421 
-2429 FAINRVG
+2429 
-2436 VFNKES
+2436 
-2442 KSYDIS
+2442 
-2448 DSEVSIDMTL
+2448 
-2458 DTPEK
+2458 
-2463 LDLFAQFIA
+2463 
-2472 EVPNLKMPS
+2472 
-2481 VQFHEKFASA
+2481 
-2491 LDANGLTTGMTANL
+2491 
-2505 IPSIFNKIKEIAD
+2505 
-2518 DHNMYFD
+2518 
-2525 NLSKYNLSK
+2525 
-2534 VVNNYTMFSMY
+2534 
-2545 RTINDPVNL
+2545 
-2554 IQAQTS
+2554 
-2560 VDGTT
+2560 
-2565 GPLKKESNKSS
+2565 
-2576 EAKEASTRTPGNAIN
+2576 
-2591 KFEGI
+2591 
-2596 VENQVGKKG
+2596 
-2605 IAICATGL
+2605 
-2613 KSFFGLTQYCNFL
+2613 
-2626 LNYGTAQDQE
+2626 
-2636 RILLGNEHKGVV
+2636 
-2648 IGGKTY
+2648 
-2654 KTLANIRSKDPNSIL
+2654 
-2669 DNKVMK
+2669 
-2675 ALASVTNDNDA
+2675 
-2686 ALTLSALLSLATDNA
+2686 
-2701 KELALSKL
+2701 
-2709 NAGTKTLGLYVYGI
+2709 
-2723 SIGMDFK
+2723 
-2730 DLAGIMMSDVGRVI
+2730 
-2744 NEVLSDDVFSEKD
+2744 
-2757 GYGNVGDS
+2757 
-2765 LFNYFDEGPKR
+2765 
-2776 ALRKFDIHADSKGGE
+2776 
-2791 VHSPFEALKS
+2791 
-2801 LFENRTSFKDE
+2801 
-2812 KGNTLSFEKALVV
+2812 
-2825 FSRSNLHLAEKMKFF
+2825 
-2840 EDLRHQYSFPSEE
+2840 
-2853 AKQRFSQLIDFV
+2853 
-2865 QDYVQQNHII
+2865 
-2875 DMNEGIYEDIKTLS
+2875 
-2889 KGAAEMKILGQLFG
+2889 
-2903 LNKGLKTSPDELS
+2903 
-2916 KQINNIERAIYNH
+2916 
-2929 TEKQEDLINL
+2929 
-2939 TRFAFEEDYRNQ
+2939 
-2951 CIAKYEEVKHSFN
+2951 
-2964 ILDAVSRVP
+2964 
-2973 HFMGYVQTLAV
+2973 
-2984 AAKEAQNAFKFRSS
+2984 
-2998 RNLSLQIS
+2998 
-3006 KELGYKKEDKII
+3006 
-3018 RGVQNFIGDYLR
+3018 
-3030 KGWMRSTEK
+3030 
-3039 MFVIPKGNKAF
+3039 
-3050 TKSGEMFELTE
+3050 
-3061 DTPIRLG
+3061 
-3068 TDWGDATF
+3068 
-3076 RMWMENEIIPNLK
+3076 
-3089 KGIIKPGTVFEGI
+3089 
-3102 SGNKF
+3102 
-3107 IKDLGNDLL
+3107 
-3116 TTTVSHNS
+3116 
-3124 SVIYTLPI
+3124 
-3132 NMLPRIDQERAIFN
+3132 
-3146 GYKSEFNKLASYSY
+3146 
-3160 QYDSSQYTTGEDGQV
+3160 
-3175 TLTQET
+3175 
-3181 NSIPLVD
+3181 
-3188 LFTYY
+3188 
-3193 AMIADSWKLGEK
+3193 
-3205 SLVPILEDFQ
+3205 
-3215 NSGIIQDFHNYET
+3215 
-3228 AIDKSGFTLDLSNIN
+3228 
-3243 FDDLLPYVA
+3243 
-3252 PFESPY
+3252 
-3258 SSFSKFI
+3258 
-3265 QYRNPSTRKY
+3265 
-3275 ELMRRLSNEEKNE
+3275 
-3288 TPSDNN
+3288 
-3294 GGDFVDARR
+3294 
-3303 IKDYEFKGDGVDTN
+3303 
-3317 YFPAGRVET
+3317 
-3326 PTIERRFEFDNNGQR
+3326 
-3341 QGYTVTY
+3341 
-3348 DKETGRLET
+3348 
-3357 LDIAGS
+3357 
-3363 ALTLKD
+3363 
-3369 FPGLEYIP
+3369 
-3377 TRKQN
+3377 
-3382 GEKKVDVATLE
+3382 
-3393 SIIRNA
+3393 
-3399 LNPC
+3399 

>member
-1 MSKCDVNAQSLK
+1 MSKCDINAQSLK
-13 QIQTKVAQTLMKAR
+13 QIQTKVAQTLMLSRAQKQSV
-27 KEPISTLK
+27 STLK
-35 QNMVTL
+35 QNMVKL

-53 ITEITSTIYNLA
+53 ITEITSTIYNIA
-65 QKFGVVD
+65 QRFGVVD

-78 SIENLT
+78 SMENLT

-128 GLAKEVRSYVERQTN
+128 GLAKEVRTYVVNQTN

-168 ELNENIRQYQQVLL
+168 ELNENIRQYQQALL
-182 ERMADYFNHIIRT
+182 ERMTDYFNHIIST
-195 SPNLQIEA
+195 SPNLQIDENIKQILQNPRLYEE
-203 DVVEALKNP
+203 VEGKIQ
-212 VLYDSDNKNTGV
+212 NTGI
-224 LETLR
+224 LDTLR
-229 GLINAYLSSENF
+229 GLINAYLSAQNF
-241 SPDVLRELYNTA
+241 TPDVLRELYITSN
-253 DDSTKSQTERE
+253 DSTKSQSDRE
-264 DARRRLDAYNANV
+264 AAQRRLDAYNANV

-304 KNKYQI
+304 ENKYQI
-310 ASKTS
+310 AGKTS

-344 PMFRWQGDTPMR
+344 PLFRWQSDTPVR
-356 GRYLHFSD
+356 GQYLHFSD

-372 KDLSYREDVMNVIFD
+372 KDLSYREDVMGIRFD
-387 DNFISEY
+387 ENFIMEY
-394 DILWDSLSP
+394 DTIWSSLSP
-403 ETRDFLRGKTLS
+403 ETKEFLRGKTLS
-415 QAINYIRRNPRQYI
+415 QAINFIRRNPRQYI
-429 SSIFEILTN
+429 SSIFEVLTN
-438 QEFYDI
+438 EEFYDLYK
-444 FSDSFL
+444 DTFL
-450 SKKVFTDDELNKM
+450 GKSVFTDDELNKM

-470 FNPTSASSL
+470 FNPQSASSL

-500 SIFKVSYIQYFKDQD
+500 SIFKVSYVQYFRDQD
-515 GIIQVRTL
+515 GITQVRTL

-536 QTINTSNSISCIK
+536 QTINTSNSISLIK
-549 NYEDYC
+549 NYSEYC
-555 NELGLTKN
+555 DDLALNAN
-563 PEDDFK
+563 PEEDFK
-569 YITFTLPVEGLNI
+569 YITYELPVEGVD
-582 RVKAVASS
+582 VKVKVVASS
-590 GTVSFIDTNTNKSIV
+590 GAVTFIDKTTGKTIN
-605 NFQQLWENEGV
+605 NFEQLWRNESV
-616 RQYLDT
+616 REYLDA
-622 VLRLGISTDVDFQN
+622 VLRLGLSTDIDFQN
-636 ALKNEMNS
+636 ALRNELRS

-664 VSHEFIQG
+664 VSHEMLQG
-672 LSNME
+672 LSNVE
-677 KEAKLGD
+677 KEAKLKD
-684 IYGKGAPRYNFQ
+684 IYGNNAPKYNYQ
-696 LDELGLVHGNDIPTL
+696 LDELGLIHGNDIPTL
-711 NKIAI
+711 RAIAI
-716 AKANVTGVTTA
+716 AKANITGVTTA
-727 SQVKDGDGNGQSL
+727 SQVKDGEGNGQSL

-761 WSVTNE
+761 WSATNE
-767 SILLT
+767 AMILT
-772 VPGLYEGVFT
+772 VPGLYEGMFT
-782 SKEFHNQVG
+782 SKEFHSQIG
-791 NNKASTNMS
+791 DNKASTDMS

-815 GLMQREDGSVVG
+815 GLIQREDQSVVG

-841 GTIGRLKINLNKEV
+841 GTIGRLKINLNKQV
-855 TINGVQKAV
+855 TVNGVTKALR
-864 KDLSSAEL
+864 DLNPAEL
-872 ETLIASEFGKIYTKM
+872 ETVIASEFGKIYTKM
-887 YNAITA
+887 YTAITT
-893 DWAILDA
+893 DWAKLDA

-905 GIQAPSLAHD
+905 GISAPSLASD

-926 WSTNRQALAQ
+926 WSTNRETLTQ
-936 YDKSPADF
+936 YGKSPADF
-944 IKKLTLEY
+944 IKSLTLEY

-993 LTSVDPNFNVGVYPT
+993 LLNIDPNFNVGVYPT

-1025 KSKFRVNTTAATQP
+1025 KSKFRVNTTATTQA
-1039 ELLFIKSTYP
+1039 ELLYIRNTYQ
-1049 DWINYSGDMILGK
+1049 DWINTSGDMILGK
-1062 AVINGQII
+1062 AVINGQNV

-1075 RDLATLQ
+1075 RDLAVLQ
-1082 ERLQIDNVNDL
+1082 ERLKINNVNDL
-1093 INELSNKYSLRL
+1093 INLLSSQYSLRL
-1105 NPILEKYNYL
+1105 NPILEQYNYL

-1137 SNSSDVLQQEA
+1137 SKSSGVLQQEA

-1244 TSGIIKT
+1244 TGGIIKT

-1299 IVFKDSYFKSGDRIF
+1299 IKFKDFYFKMGDRIF
-1314 KIAAINSLGN
+1314 KIEDIRSLGN
-1324 NSYQRIIQEVSADG
+1324 NTYQRTLREVSADG
-1338 TAMSDFITES
+1338 TPLSDFITES
-1348 PVIINT
+1348 PVTINT

-1363 GKNSMAMDGRFLKLS
+1363 GKTSMTMEGRFLKLS

-1385 VQAMNNTGTVIGSP
+1385 VQAMNNTGTVIGNP

-1435 TAKYSNDEEYDTQR
+1435 AAKYSNDEEYDTQR

-1458 LDKEHHADDSKLSLM
+1458 LDKEHHADDSELSLM

-1505 RDHLDAVRELF
+1505 RDHLDAVKELF
-1516 TTGSNTSTN
+1516 TSGTDTSTN

-1532 SIVNALGTSQ
+1532 SIINALGTSQ

-1549 EIIASNLIRQ
+1549 EIIASDLIRQ

-1567 FSEALLPLSD
+1567 FAEALLPLSD

-1636 QAQQIPVYDGTDP
+1636 QNEEAPVFDSAYQWTQGQENFSGLQLVYVNPGELISQTDGQPVAMRNPHDGRVLIDLDLMRTKFEQKAWRNTRNSEPLDYDFKSFDEWMRFALLHEAMHNVYLIKEGESRFDYETRV
-1649 NTISNLELGREYFIT
+1649 NKQALKRLQNNISNLELGREYFVT
-1664 RIAPEID
+1664 REVMSEVEDADGNLVEVLAP
-1671 AAGNQIG
+1671 
-1678 VKGDTQ
+1678 VTQ
-1684 SELIRTP
+1684 TELIRTP
-1691 SEYHKLKQDILD
+1691 SEYHKLKQDILE
-1703 GKIAQVVENVTVGRD
+1703 GRVTRVIENVTVGRD

-1725 FSTTDG
+1725 FNTTDG
-1731 SRFQLW
+1731 QRFQLW
-1737 DLDSAAALFEYNDTI
+1737 DLDSATALFEINEI
-1752 DTYKKEMDKAVTI
+1752 NESKMDAMAKD
-1765 EAKEAAV
+1765 EATLAIAE
-1772 VKKSMALTALF
+1772 
-1783 QRVFPGQP
+1783 RVLGRTLYLQDLENVELW
-1791 IDIDHMEMF
+1791 I
-1800 LRRTLQRD
+1800 RRMLQRD

-1825 LLDSRPVISG
+1825 LLDSNDG
-1835 TVQST
+1835 T
-1840 KIEDRVTDSE
+1840 
-1850 VEKNLRKLSKALQ
+1850 
-1863 TAILSYPLSGS
+1863 
-1874 YEQTQQ
+1874 
-1880 LTEEQWENA
+1880 
-1889 VRRWYRATENLTEDE
+1889 
-1904 QNILVKI
+1904 
-1911 LGNRVDEPNT
+1911 
-1921 DEPIH
+1921 
-1926 ISYFLHTGR
+1926 
-1935 FFTED
+1935 
-1940 WKQLSQ
+1940 
-1946 KKIEALT
+1946 
-1953 QELRKQKEQGNLR
+1953 
-1966 VTPDEYRQ
+1966 
-1974 QCQAIRDEVETEL
+1974 
-1987 TKLSLTDHA
+1987 
-1996 NAHIPGIVDNL
+1996 
-2007 SSSVQVVDDQAWFNK
+2007 QAWFNK
-2022 YAQWVNIH
+2022 FAQWVNIH
-2030 LGTGLGSKL
+2030 LGTGLGSEL
-2039 EINGQKTV
+2039 EINGQRTV
-2047 VRADNFND
+2047 VRADNFAQ
-2055 IEKDVRQLLANTIK
+2055 IEPIVRQLLANTTK

-2106 DDLNTIQNDP
+2106 DDLNSIKNDP
-2116 DFFIKQYLQNQATKV
+2116 DFFIKQYLQNQSTKV

-2150 LTKKQAVNAGL
+2150 LTKKQAINSGL

-2196 TDNLGHE
+2196 TDGLGHE
-2203 VIVTDD
+2203 IIVTDD

-2229 TRPSVV
+2229 TRPSIV
-2235 DSLLKGFKKSKKK
+2235 DSLLKGFKRSKKK
-2248 QVKQFNDYVTVYGDG
+2248 QVKQFNRYITAYGDG
-2263 ADSVLQLNQ
+2263 VESVLQLNQ
-2272 EYHSVSLDTYQS
+2272 QFHSLTLDNYQQAS
-2284 LITVDPA
+2284 PADP
-2291 TGKRISTNSIIREGW
+2291 IIKAGR
-2306 AKHISFLKSLDIVA
+2306 AKHTSFLKSLDIVA

-2404 GQAVQFQ
+2404 GQEVNFEI
-2411 TIDSFSDAEN
+2411 TDSFVEAGQ
-2421 FLMKYRSL
+2421 FLMKYRDL
-2429 FAINRVG
+2429 FTINRTRT
-2436 VFNKES
+2436 FNRETKE
-2442 KSYDIS
+2442 YDVS

-2463 LDLFAQFIA
+2463 LDLLARFIQ
-2472 EVPNLKMPS
+2472 EIPNLKVPS
-2481 VQFHEKFASA
+2481 TQFYERFAAA
-2491 LDANGLTTGMTANL
+2491 LNASGLATGMTANL
-2505 IPSIFNKIKEIAD
+2505 IPSVFEKIKEIAD
-2518 DHNMYFD
+2518 NHNMYFD

-2534 VVNNYTMFSMY
+2534 VVNNYTMYSMY

-2576 EAKEASTRTPGNAIN
+2576 EAKEASTRTPGNAVN

-2626 LNYGTAQDQE
+2626 LNYGTTQEQE
-2636 RILLGNEHKGVV
+2636 RILLGSDHRGVM

-2669 DNKVMK
+2669 DNKVME

-2765 LFNYFDEGPKR
+2765 LFKYFDEGPKR
-2776 ALRKFDIHADSKGGE
+2776 MLNNFDVHKDSQGQTVDSPLMALTRMFQ
-2791 VHSPFEALKS
+2791 
-2801 LFENRTSFKDE
+2801 NRTSYKDE
-2812 KGNTLSFEKALVV
+2812 KGNVLPFAKALAV
-2825 FSRSNLHLAEKMKFF
+2825 FSRDNLHLSEKLKFF
-2840 EDLRHQYSFPSEE
+2840 EDLRHSYSSPSAE
-2853 AKQRFSQLIDFV
+2853 AKEVFSQLIDFV
-2865 QDYVQQNHII
+2865 QDYVQQGHVIGL
-2875 DMNEGIYEDIKTLS
+2875 NEGIYEDIKTLS

-2916 KQINNIERAIYNH
+2916 SQINNLERAIYNQ
-2929 TEKQEDLINL
+2929 TENLEDLIDL
-2939 TRFAFEEDYRNQ
+2939 SKFAFDEAYREE
-2951 CIAKYEEVKHSFN
+2951 CIAKYEEIKHSFN
-2964 ILDAVSRVP
+2964 ILDAIARVP

-3018 RGVQNFIGDYLR
+3018 RGIQNFIGDYLR
-3030 KGWMRSTEK
+3030 KGWMRSNELT
-3039 MFVIPKGNKAF
+3039 FIIPKGNKAF
-3050 TKSGEMFELTE
+3050 SKTGEMFELTE

-3089 KGIIKPGTVFEGI
+3089 KGIIKPGAAFEGV

-3107 IKDLGNDLL
+3107 IRDLGNDLL
-3116 TTTVSHNS
+3116 TTTVSHNPT
-3124 SVIYTLPI
+3124 VIYTLPI

-3160 QYDSSQYTTGEDGQV
+3160 EYNTSQYTTNENGQV
-3175 TLTQET
+3175 SVSQGT
-3181 NSIPLVD
+3181 NAIPLVD

-3228 AIDKSGFTLDLSNIN
+3228 AIDKSGFTLDLSNID
-3243 FDDLLPYVA
+3243 FKDLLPYVA

-3258 SSFSKFI
+3258 ASFSKYI

-3275 ELMRRLSNEEKNE
+3275 ELMVRLSSSEKGDYE
-3288 TPSDNN
+3288 GDDV
-3294 GGDFVDARR
+3294 GGDFVDIRR
-3303 IKDYEFKGDGVDTN
+3303 IKDYEFNGGGVDTN
-3317 YFPAGRVET
+3317 YFPAGQIET
-3326 PTIERRFEFDNNGQR
+3326 PTIERRFSFDNNGQY
-3341 QGYTVTY
+3341 QSYTISY
-3348 DKETGRLET
+3348 DKETGKLQHIDVTGQNFT
-3357 LDIAGS
+3357 LA
-3363 ALTLKD
+3363 D
-3369 FPGLEYIP
+3369 FPGLEYVP
-3377 TRKQN
+3377 TKKQN
-3382 GEKKVDVATLE
+3382 GEKKLDIATLE
-3393 SIIRNA
+3393 SIIRNK

>member
-1 MSKCDVNAQSLK
+1 MSKCDINAQSLR
-13 QIQTKVAQTLMKAR
+13 QIQTKVAQTLMGFRAR
-27 KEPISTLK
+27 KESVSTLK

-65 QKFGVVD
+65 QRFGVVD
-72 QSSNFF
+72 QSSSFF

-84 NLLTGASQGIQ
+84 NLLTGAGQGIQ

-128 GLAKEVRSYVERQTN
+128 GLAKEVRTYVERQTN

-153 RGSVNQNLGIVRNNS
+153 RGSVTQNLGIVRNNS
-168 ELNENIRQYQQVLL
+168 ELNENIRQYQQALL
-182 ERMADYFNHIIRT
+182 ERMTDYFNYIILT
-195 SPNLQIEA
+195 SPNLQVEA
-203 DVVEALKNP
+203 NVLEALKNP
-212 VLYDSDNKNTGV
+212 RLYEEVKGEIQNTGI
-224 LETLR
+224 LDTLR
-229 GLINAYLSSENF
+229 GLISAYLSSENF

-253 DDSTKSQTERE
+253 DDSTKSQEER
-264 DARRRLDAYNANV
+264 DKAKRRLDAYNANV

-295 IKDFNVKTG
+295 IRDFNVKTG

-310 ASKTS
+310 AGKTS
-315 KLTTTW
+315 RLTTTW

-344 PMFRWQGDTPMR
+344 PMFRWQSDTPIR

-372 KDLSYREDVMNVIFD
+372 KDLSYREDVMDVVFD

-403 ETRDFLRGKTLS
+403 ETREFLRGKTLS
-415 QAINYIRRNPRQYI
+415 QAINFIRRNPRQYI

-438 QEFYDI
+438 EEFYDMYK
-444 FSDSFL
+444 DSFL
-450 SKKVFTDDELNKM
+450 GKKVFTDDELNKM
-463 YSISKGL
+463 YSISRGL

-515 GIIQVRTL
+515 GITQVRTL

-536 QTINTSNSISCIK
+536 QTINTSNSISLIK

-555 NELGLTKN
+555 SELGLAKN

-569 YITFTLPVEGLNI
+569 YITYTLPVEGLNI
-582 RVKAVASS
+582 KVKAVASS
-590 GTVSFIDTNTNKSIV
+590 GTVSFVDTTTGKSIT
-605 NFQQLWENEGV
+605 NFQQLWGNEGV

-622 VLRLGISTDVDFQN
+622 VLRIGISTDVDFQN
-636 ALKNEMNS
+636 ALKNEMSS
-644 YNDLCKNLLSFAAR
+644 YNELCKNLLSFAAR

-664 VSHEFIQG
+664 VSHELIQG

-677 KEAKLGD
+677 KESKLAD
-684 IYGKGAPRYNFQ
+684 IYGKGAPKYNFQ

-716 AKANVTGVTTA
+716 AKANVTGVTMA

-772 VPGLYEGVFT
+772 IPGLYEGVFT

-791 NNKASTNMS
+791 DNKASTDMS
-800 VSEMSYAGIV
+800 VSEMSYEGIV

-815 GLMQREDGSVVG
+815 GLMQRDDSSVVG

-841 GTIGRLKINLNKEV
+841 GTIGRLKINLNKQV
-855 TINGVQKAV
+855 TVNGVTKAV
-864 KDLSSAEL
+864 KDLDSAEL
-872 ETLIASEFGKIYTKM
+872 ETLIAQEFGKIYTKM

-905 GIQAPSLAHD
+905 EIQAPSLAHD
-915 YLHGFAGFNIW
+915 YLHGFAGFNLW
-926 WSTNRQALAQ
+926 WSANRETVAQ
-936 YDKSPADF
+936 YGKSPADF
-944 IKKLTLEY
+944 IKSLTLEY
-952 NRTNRLHPLEIIDQV
+952 NRANRLHPLEIIDQV

-1025 KSKFRVNTTAATQP
+1025 KSKFRVNVTATTQP
-1039 ELLFIKSTYP
+1039 ELLYIKSTYT

-1062 AVINGQII
+1062 AVIDGEAI

-1137 SNSSDVLQQEA
+1137 SKSSDVLQQEA

-1173 NGIPEVYNIA
+1173 NGIPEEYNIA
-1183 VIDDITDE
+1183 VIADITDE
-1191 QGTILGLNNGIK
+1191 QGTILGLNNEIK

-1244 TSGIIKT
+1244 TGGIIKT

-1299 IVFKDSYFKSGDRIF
+1299 IVFKDAYFKVGDRIF
-1314 KIAAINSLGN
+1314 KIADIRSLGN
-1324 NSYQRIIQEVSADG
+1324 NTYQRTIQEVGIDG
-1338 TAMSDFITES
+1338 TPMSDFITES
-1348 PVIINT
+1348 PVTINT

-1363 GKNSMAMDGRFLKLS
+1363 GKNSMTMDGRFLKLS

-1385 VQAMNNTGTVIGSP
+1385 VQAMNNTGTIIGNP
-1399 SRVETQDQLWQP
+1399 ARVETQDQLWQP

-1435 TAKYSNDEEYDTQR
+1435 AAKYSNDEEYDTQR

-1458 LDKEHHADDSKLSLM
+1458 LDKEHHADDSELSLM

-1516 TTGSNTSTN
+1516 TTGTNTSTN

-1549 EIIASNLIRQ
+1549 EIIASDLIRQ

-1567 FSEALLPLSD
+1567 FADALLPLSD

-1623 ESFTNPEQELAEL
+1623 ESFTNPEQELEQLQREQAPVFDDGYFWTEGQADFQGMQLVYVNPGEL
-1636 QAQQIPVYDGTDP
+1636 ISERDGQPVAMRNPHDGRVLIDLALMQEKFNQKAWRNTRNSEPLDYDFKSFDEWMRFALLHEAMHNVYLIQDGETRFAYETRVNQQALKRLQ
-1649 NTISNLELGREYFIT
+1649 NNISNLELGRTYLV
-1664 RIAPEID
+1664 D
-1671 AAGNQIG
+1671 G
-1678 VKGDTQ
+1678 VPR
-1684 SELIRTP
+1684 LIRTP
-1691 SEYHKLKQDILD
+1691 TEYHQLK
-1703 GKIAQVVENVTVGRD
+1703 KEIAEGLVHNVTEDIRVGRD

-1725 FSTTDG
+1725 FSTSDG
-1731 SRFQLW
+1731 NRFQLW
-1737 DLDSAAALFEYNDTI
+1737 DLDSATALFEYNDI
-1752 DTYKKEMDKAVTI
+1752 KDNVKDEVQKA
-1765 EAKEAAV
+1765 
-1772 VKKSMALTALF
+1772 MALTALF

-1791 IDIDHMEMF
+1791 INLDNMEMF
-1800 LRRTLQRD
+1800 LRRLLQRD

-1825 LLDSRPVISG
+1825 LLDS
-1835 TVQST
+1835 
-1840 KIEDRVTDSE
+1840 
-1850 VEKNLRKLSKALQ
+1850 N
-1863 TAILSYPLSGS
+1863 
-1874 YEQTQQ
+1874 
-1880 LTEEQWENA
+1880 
-1889 VRRWYRATENLTEDE
+1889 
-1904 QNILVKI
+1904 
-1911 LGNRVDEPNT
+1911 NR
-1921 DEPIH
+1921 
-1926 ISYFLHTGR
+1926 
-1935 FFTED
+1935 
-1940 WKQLSQ
+1940 
-1946 KKIEALT
+1946 T
-1953 QELRKQKEQGNLR
+1953 QE
-1966 VTPDEYRQ
+1966 
-1974 QCQAIRDEVETEL
+1974 
-1987 TKLSLTDHA
+1987 
-1996 NAHIPGIVDNL
+1996 
-2007 SSSVQVVDDQAWFNK
+2007 WFNK

-2030 LGTGLGSKL
+2030 LGTGLGSEL
-2039 EINGQKTV
+2039 EINGQRTV
-2047 VRADNFND
+2047 VRADNFAQ
-2055 IEKDVRQLLANTIK
+2055 IEPIVRQLLANTTK
-2069 VRINGQLVDVD
+2069 VRIGGQLVDVD
-2080 KSSVVSQAYELI
+2080 KSSVASQAYELI

-2106 DDLNTIQNDP
+2106 DDLNTIQNDQ

-2150 LTKKQAVNAGL
+2150 LTKKQAVNSGL

-2203 VIVTDD
+2203 IIVTDN

-2214 ENLHFDSIKLSNSLR
+2214 ENLHFDSIKLSSSLR
-2229 TRPSVV
+2229 TRPSIV

-2248 QVKQFNDYVTVYGDG
+2248 QVKQFNNYVTAYGG
-2263 ADSVLQLNQ
+2263 GVDSVLQLNQ
-2272 EYHSVSLDTYQS
+2272 EYHSVSLDNYQS
-2284 LITVDPA
+2284 LITVDPT
-2291 TGKRISTNSIIREGW
+2291 TGKRTSTNSIIREGW
-2306 AKHISFLKSLDIVA
+2306 AKHTSFLKSLDIVA

-2357 GSDFDVDAVSLATFD
+2357 GSDF
-2372 IDRNGLLQLWSPYA
+2372 
-2386 NVESME
+2386 
-2392 LLDASTRLPIPS
+2392 
-2404 GQAVQFQ
+2404 
-2411 TIDSFSDAEN
+2411 
-2421 FLMKYRSL
+2421 
-2429 FAINRVG
+2429 
-2436 VFNKES
+2436 
-2442 KSYDIS
+2442 
-2448 DSEVSIDMTL
+2448 
-2458 DTPEK
+2458 
-2463 LDLFAQFIA
+2463 
-2472 EVPNLKMPS
+2472 
-2481 VQFHEKFASA
+2481 
-2491 LDANGLTTGMTANL
+2491 
-2505 IPSIFNKIKEIAD
+2505 
-2518 DHNMYFD
+2518 
-2525 NLSKYNLSK
+2525 
-2534 VVNNYTMFSMY
+2534 
-2545 RTINDPVNL
+2545 
-2554 IQAQTS
+2554 
-2560 VDGTT
+2560 
-2565 GPLKKESNKSS
+2565 
-2576 EAKEASTRTPGNAIN
+2576 
-2591 KFEGI
+2591 
-2596 VENQVGKKG
+2596 
-2605 IAICATGL
+2605 
-2613 KSFFGLTQYCNFL
+2613 
-2626 LNYGTAQDQE
+2626 
-2636 RILLGNEHKGVV
+2636 
-2648 IGGKTY
+2648 
-2654 KTLANIRSKDPNSIL
+2654 
-2669 DNKVMK
+2669 
-2675 ALASVTNDNDA
+2675 
-2686 ALTLSALLSLATDNA
+2686 
-2701 KELALSKL
+2701 
-2709 NAGTKTLGLYVYGI
+2709 
-2723 SIGMDFK
+2723 
-2730 DLAGIMMSDVGRVI
+2730 
-2744 NEVLSDDVFSEKD
+2744 
-2757 GYGNVGDS
+2757 
-2765 LFNYFDEGPKR
+2765 
-2776 ALRKFDIHADSKGGE
+2776 
-2791 VHSPFEALKS
+2791 
-2801 LFENRTSFKDE
+2801 
-2812 KGNTLSFEKALVV
+2812 
-2825 FSRSNLHLAEKMKFF
+2825 
-2840 EDLRHQYSFPSEE
+2840 
-2853 AKQRFSQLIDFV
+2853 
-2865 QDYVQQNHII
+2865 
-2875 DMNEGIYEDIKTLS
+2875 
-2889 KGAAEMKILGQLFG
+2889 
-2903 LNKGLKTSPDELS
+2903 
-2916 KQINNIERAIYNH
+2916 
-2929 TEKQEDLINL
+2929 
-2939 TRFAFEEDYRNQ
+2939 
-2951 CIAKYEEVKHSFN
+2951 
-2964 ILDAVSRVP
+2964 
-2973 HFMGYVQTLAV
+2973 
-2984 AAKEAQNAFKFRSS
+2984 
-2998 RNLSLQIS
+2998 
-3006 KELGYKKEDKII
+3006 
-3018 RGVQNFIGDYLR
+3018 
-3030 KGWMRSTEK
+3030 
-3039 MFVIPKGNKAF
+3039 
-3050 TKSGEMFELTE
+3050 
-3061 DTPIRLG
+3061 
-3068 TDWGDATF
+3068 
-3076 RMWMENEIIPNLK
+3076 
-3089 KGIIKPGTVFEGI
+3089 
-3102 SGNKF
+3102 
-3107 IKDLGNDLL
+3107 
-3116 TTTVSHNS
+3116 
-3124 SVIYTLPI
+3124 
-3132 NMLPRIDQERAIFN
+3132 
-3146 GYKSEFNKLASYSY
+3146 
-3160 QYDSSQYTTGEDGQV
+3160 
-3175 TLTQET
+3175 
-3181 NSIPLVD
+3181 
-3188 LFTYY
+3188 
-3193 AMIADSWKLGEK
+3193 
-3205 SLVPILEDFQ
+3205 
-3215 NSGIIQDFHNYET
+3215 
-3228 AIDKSGFTLDLSNIN
+3228 
-3243 FDDLLPYVA
+3243 
-3252 PFESPY
+3252 
-3258 SSFSKFI
+3258 
-3265 QYRNPSTRKY
+3265 
-3275 ELMRRLSNEEKNE
+3275 
-3288 TPSDNN
+3288 
-3294 GGDFVDARR
+3294 
-3303 IKDYEFKGDGVDTN
+3303 
-3317 YFPAGRVET
+3317 
-3326 PTIERRFEFDNNGQR
+3326 
-3341 QGYTVTY
+3341 
-3348 DKETGRLET
+3348 
-3357 LDIAGS
+3357 
-3363 ALTLKD
+3363 
-3369 FPGLEYIP
+3369 
-3377 TRKQN
+3377 
-3382 GEKKVDVATLE
+3382 
-3393 SIIRNA
+3393 
-3399 LNPC
+3399 

>member
-1 MSKCDVNAQSLK
+1 MSKCDINAQSLK
-13 QIQTKVAQTLMKAR
+13 QIQTKVAQTLMGFRAR
-27 KEPISTLK
+27 KESVSTLK
-35 QNMVTL
+35 QNMVAL

-65 QKFGVVD
+65 QRFGVVD
-72 QSSNFF
+72 QSSSFF
-78 SIENLT
+78 SMENLT
-84 NLLTGASQGIQ
+84 NLLTGAGQGIQ

-128 GLAKEVRSYVERQTN
+128 GLAKEVRTYVERQTN

-153 RGSVNQNLGIVRNNS
+153 RGSVTQNLGIVRNNS
-168 ELNENIRQYQQVLL
+168 ELNENIRQYQQALL
-182 ERMADYFNHIIRT
+182 ERMTDYFNYIIST
-195 SPNLQIEA
+195 SPNLQVEA
-203 DVVEALKNP
+203 NVLEALKNP
-212 VLYDSDNKNTGV
+212 RLYEEVKGKIQNTGI
-224 LETLR
+224 LDTLR
-229 GLINAYLSSENF
+229 GLISAYLSSENF

-253 DDSTKSQTERE
+253 DDATKPQKVRE

-304 KNKYQI
+304 ENKYQI
-310 ASKTS
+310 AGKTS

-328 VESEADAI
+328 VESEADAV

-344 PMFRWQGDTPMR
+344 PMYRWQGDTPMR

-372 KDLSYREDVMNVIFD
+372 KDLSYREDVMNVVFD

-394 DILWDSLSP
+394 DTLWDSLSP
-403 ETRDFLRGKTLS
+403 ETKQFLRGKTLS
-415 QAINYIRRNPRQYI
+415 QAINFIRRNPRQYI

-438 QEFYDI
+438 EEFYDI
-444 FSDSFL
+444 YKDTFL
-450 SKKVFTDDELNKM
+450 GKKVFTDDELNKM

-500 SIFKVSYIQYFKDQD
+500 SIFKVSYIQYFRDQD
-515 GIIQVRTL
+515 GVTQVRTL

-536 QTINTSNSISCIK
+536 QTVNTSNSISLIK
-549 NYEDYC
+549 NFEDYC
-555 NELGLTKN
+555 AELGLTPN

-569 YITFTLPVEGLNI
+569 YVTYNLPVEGLNI
-582 RVKAVASS
+582 KVKVVASS
-590 GTVSFIDTNTNKSIV
+590 GTVSFVDTNTGKSIT

-622 VLRLGISTDVDFQN
+622 VLRIGISTDVDFQN
-636 ALKNEMNS
+636 ALKNEMSS
-644 YNDLCKNLLSFAAR
+644 YNELCKNLLSFAAR

-677 KEAKLGD
+677 KESRLAD
-684 IYGKGAPRYNFQ
+684 IYGKGAPKYNFQ

-727 SQVKDGDGNGQSL
+727 SQVKDGEGNGQSL

-761 WSVTNE
+761 WSATNE

-772 VPGLYEGVFT
+772 IPGLYEGVFT

-791 NNKASTNMS
+791 DNKASTDMS

-810 QDFVG
+810 QDFIG
-815 GLMQREDGSVVG
+815 GLMQRDDISVVG

-841 GTIGRLKINLNKEV
+841 GTIGRLKIDLNKQV
-855 TINGVQKAV
+855 TINGVTKSIRS
-864 KDLSSAEL
+864 LNSAEL

-900 FIASK
+900 FIATK

-915 YLHGFAGFNIW
+915 YLHGFAGFNLW
-926 WSTNRQALAQ
+926 WSANRNALAQ
-936 YDKSPADF
+936 YGKSPADF
-944 IKKLTLEY
+944 IKSLTLEY
-952 NRTNRLHPLEIIDQV
+952 NRANRLHPLEIIDQV

-993 LTSVDPNFNVGVYPT
+993 LQSIDPNFNVNVYPT

-1025 KSKFRVNTTAATQP
+1025 KSKFRVNVTATTQP
-1039 ELLFIKSTYP
+1039 ELIFLNSTYP

-1062 AVINGQII
+1062 AVINGQNI

-1075 RDLATLQ
+1075 RDLAALQ
-1082 ERLQIDNVNDL
+1082 ERLGVNNVNDL
-1093 INELSNKYSLRL
+1093 INLLSDKYSLRL

-1137 SNSSDVLQQEA
+1137 SKSSDVLQQEA

-1173 NGIPEVYNIA
+1173 NGIPEEYNIA
-1183 VIDDITDE
+1183 VIEDIHDE
-1191 QGTILGLNNGIK
+1191 QGTVLGLDNDIK

-1244 TSGIIKT
+1244 TGGIIKT

-1299 IVFKDSYFKSGDRIF
+1299 IVFKDAYFRSGDRIF
-1314 KIAAINSLGN
+1314 KIADIRSLGN
-1324 NSYQRIIQEVSADG
+1324 NTYQRTIQEVGIDG
-1338 TAMSDFITES
+1338 TPMSDFITES
-1348 PVIINT
+1348 PITINT

-1363 GKNSMAMDGRFLKLS
+1363 GKNSMTMDGRFLKLS
-1378 NTSIENV
+1378 NTSVENV
-1385 VQAMNNTGTVIGSP
+1385 VQAMNNTGTVIGNP
-1399 SRVETQDQLWQP
+1399 TRIETQDQLWQP

-1435 TAKYSNDEEYDTQR
+1435 AAKYSNDEEYDTQR

-1458 LDKEHHADDSKLSLM
+1458 LDKEHHADDSELSLM

-1516 TTGSNTSTN
+1516 TTGTDTSTN

-1532 SIVNALGTSQ
+1532 SIINALGTSQ

-1549 EIIASNLIRQ
+1549 EIIASDLIRQ
-1559 AREGKAIN
+1559 AREGKSIN

-1649 NTISNLELGREYFIT
+1649 NSISNLELGRSYRIT
-1664 RIAPEID
+1664 RILPTRLDEQGQPLYDPTNPEI
-1671 AAGNQIG
+1671 N
-1678 VKGDTQ
+1678 TTT
-1684 SELIRTP
+1684 ELIRTP
-1691 SEYHKLKQDILD
+1691 SEYRKLKQDIAD
-1703 GKIAQVVENVTVGRD
+1703 GNVIQVVEDVTVGRD

-1731 SRFQLW
+1731 HRFQLW
-1737 DLDSAAALFEYNDTI
+1737 DLDSASALFEINEIKDS
-1752 DTYKKEMDKAVTI
+1752 DMDAMAKDEATLAVAERVLGRTLYLQDLPNI
-1765 EAKEAAV
+1765 E
-1772 VKKSMALTALF
+1772 LW
-1783 QRVFPGQP
+1783 
-1791 IDIDHMEMF
+1791 I
-1800 LRRTLQRD
+1800 RRLLQRD

-1825 LLDSRPVISG
+1825 LLDSNDG
-1835 TVQST
+1835 
-1840 KIEDRVTDSE
+1840 
-1850 VEKNLRKLSKALQ
+1850 
-1863 TAILSYPLSGS
+1863 
-1874 YEQTQQ
+1874 
-1880 LTEEQWENA
+1880 
-1889 VRRWYRATENLTEDE
+1889 
-1904 QNILVKI
+1904 
-1911 LGNRVDEPNT
+1911 
-1921 DEPIH
+1921 
-1926 ISYFLHTGR
+1926 
-1935 FFTED
+1935 
-1940 WKQLSQ
+1940 
-1946 KKIEALT
+1946 T
-1953 QELRKQKEQGNLR
+1953 QE
-1966 VTPDEYRQ
+1966 
-1974 QCQAIRDEVETEL
+1974 
-1987 TKLSLTDHA
+1987 
-1996 NAHIPGIVDNL
+1996 
-2007 SSSVQVVDDQAWFNK
+2007 WFNRF
-2022 YAQWVNIH
+2022 AQWINIH
-2030 LGTGLGSKL
+2030 LGTGLGSEL
-2039 EINGQKTV
+2039 EINGQRTV
-2047 VRADNFND
+2047 VRADNFAQ
-2055 IEKDVRQLLANTIK
+2055 IEPIVRQLLANTTK
-2069 VRINGQLVDVD
+2069 VRIGGQLVDVD

-2106 DDLNTIQNDP
+2106 DDLNTIKNDQ

-2150 LTKKQAVNAGL
+2150 LTKKQAVNSGL

-2229 TRPSVV
+2229 TRPSIV
-2235 DSLLKGFKKSKKK
+2235 DSLLKGFKRSKKK
-2248 QVKQFNDYVTVYGDG
+2248 QVKQFNRYVTAYGNS

-2272 EYHSVSLDTYQS
+2272 EYHSVSLDNYES
-2284 LITVDPA
+2284 LITIDPA
-2291 TGKRISTNSIIREGW
+2291 TGKRVSTNPIIKEGW
-2306 AKHISFLKSLDIVA
+2306 AKHTSFLKSLDIVA

-2404 GQAVQFQ
+2404 GQTVQFE
-2411 TIDSFSDAEN
+2411 TTDGFREAGN

-2429 FAINRVG
+2429 FTINRTR
-2436 VFNKES
+2436 VFNRETKE
-2442 KSYDIS
+2442 YDIS
-2448 DSEVSIDMTL
+2448 DSEVSIDMAL

-2463 LDLFAQFIA
+2463 MDLFAQFLA
-2472 EVPNLKMPS
+2472 EVPYLKIPS
-2481 VQFHEKFASA
+2481 PQFHERFATA
-2491 LDANGLTTGMTANL
+2491 LDASGLTTGMTAAL
-2505 IPSIFNKIKEIAD
+2505 IPSVFDKIKEIAD
-2518 DHNMYFD
+2518 NHNMYFD

-2534 VVNNYTMFSMY
+2534 VVNNYTMYSMY

-2576 EAKEASTRTPGNAIN
+2576 EAKEASTRTPGNAVN

-2648 IGGKTY
+2648 IGGKVY

-2669 DNKVMK
+2669 DSKVME

-2744 NEVLSDDVFSEKD
+2744 NEVLSDDVFAEKD
-2757 GYGNVGDS
+2757 GYGNVGDT
-2765 LFNYFDEGPKR
+2765 LFKYFDEGPKR
-2776 ALRKFDIHADSKGGE
+2776 ALSNFDIHSDSKGDKID
-2791 VHSPFEALKS
+2791 SPLRALERM
-2801 LFENRTSFKDE
+2801 FNNRTSFKDE
-2812 KGNTLSFEKALVV
+2812 KGKVLRFEKALVV
-2825 FSRSNLHLAEKMKFF
+2825 FSRSNLHLAEKLSFF
-2840 EDLRHQYSFPSEE
+2840 EKLRHEYSSPSEE
-2853 AKQRFSQLIDFV
+2853 AKQIFSQLIDFV

-2875 DMNEGIYEDIKTLS
+2875 GMNEGIYEDIKTLS

-2903 LNKGLKTSPDELS
+2903 LNKGLKTSPDELAS
-2916 KQINNIERAIYNH
+2916 QINNIERAIYNH
-2929 TEKQEDLINL
+2929 TENQEDLIDL
-2939 TRFAFEEDYRNQ
+2939 TRFAFDKAYREQ
-2951 CIAKYEEVKHSFN
+2951 CIAKYEEIKHSFN
-2964 ILDAVSRVP
+2964 ILDAVARVP
-2973 HFMGYVQTLAV
+2973 HFMGYIQTLAV

-2998 RNLSLQIS
+2998 RNLSLQIAH
-3006 KELGYKKEDKII
+3006 ELGYRREDKII
-3018 RGVQNFIGDYLR
+3018 RGIQNFIGDYLR
-3030 KGWMRSTEK
+3030 KGWMRSKELT
-3039 MFVIPKGNKAF
+3039 FIIPKGNKAF
-3050 TKSGEMFELTE
+3050 AKDGTMFELTE

-3089 KGIIKPGTVFEGI
+3089 QGIIKPGTRLEEI
-3102 SGNKF
+3102 SNNRF

-3116 TTTVSHNS
+3116 TTTVSHNP

-3146 GYKSEFNKLASYSY
+3146 GYKSEFNKLAAFPY
-3160 QYDSSQYTTGEDGQV
+3160 QYESSQYVTGENGQV
-3175 TLTQET
+3175 SVQQGTQ
-3181 NSIPLVD
+3181 SIPLVD

-3215 NSGIIQDFHNYET
+3215 NSGIIQEFHNYET
-3228 AIDKSGFTLDLSNIN
+3228 AIDKSGFTLDLSNIK

-3275 ELMRRLSNEEKNE
+3275 ELMKRLTNEEKNG
-3288 TPSDNN
+3288 PDYGDNDA
-3294 GGDFVDARR
+3294 GEFVNVGRVR
-3303 IKDYEFKGDGVDTN
+3303 DYEFRGNGVDTN
-3317 YFPAGRVET
+3317 YFPTGRVET
-3326 PTIERRFEFDNNGQR
+3326 PTVERTFSFDNNGQR
-3341 QGYTVTY
+3341 QQYTIAY
-3348 DKETGRLET
+3348 DKETGKIER
-3357 LDIAGS
+3357 LDIAGT
-3363 ALTLKD
+3363 ALTLESI
-3369 FPGLEYIP
+3369 PGLEYIP

>member
-1 MSKCDVNAQSLK
+1 MSKCDINAQSLK
-13 QIQTKVAQTLMKAR
+13 QIQTKVAQTLMGFRAR
-27 KEPISTLK
+27 KESVSTLK

-53 ITEITSTIYNLA
+53 ITEITGTIYNLA
-65 QKFGVVD
+65 QRFGVVD
-72 QSSNFF
+72 QSSSFF

-84 NLLTGASQGIQ
+84 NLLTGAGQGIQ

-128 GLAKEVRSYVERQTN
+128 GLAKEVRTYVERQTN

-168 ELNENIRQYQQVLL
+168 ELNENIRQYQQALL
-182 ERMADYFNHIIRT
+182 ERMTDYFNHIIAT
-195 SPNLQIEA
+195 SPNLQVEA
-203 DVVEALKNP
+203 DVLEALKNP
-212 VLYDSDNKNTGV
+212 RLYEEVKGKIQNTGI

-229 GLINAYLSSENF
+229 GLISAYLSSENF

-253 DDSTKSQTERE
+253 DDATKPQKVRE

-304 KNKYQI
+304 ENKYQI
-310 ASKTS
+310 AGKTS

-328 VESEADAI
+328 VESEADAV

-344 PMFRWQGDTPMR
+344 PMYRWQGDTPMR

-372 KDLSYREDVMNVIFD
+372 KDLSYREDVMNVVFD

-394 DILWDSLSP
+394 DTLWDSLSP
-403 ETRDFLRGKTLS
+403 ETKQFLRGKTLS
-415 QAINYIRRNPRQYI
+415 QAINFIRRNPRQYI

-438 QEFYDI
+438 EEFYDI
-444 FSDSFL
+444 YKDTFL
-450 SKKVFTDDELNKM
+450 GKKVFTDDELNKM

-500 SIFKVSYIQYFKDQD
+500 SIFKVSYIQYFRDQD
-515 GIIQVRTL
+515 GVTQVRTL

-536 QTINTSNSISCIK
+536 QTVNTSNSISLIK
-549 NYEDYC
+549 NFEDYC
-555 NELGLTKN
+555 AELGLTPN

-569 YITFTLPVEGLNI
+569 YVTYNLPVEGLNI
-582 RVKAVASS
+582 KVKVVASS
-590 GTVSFIDTNTNKSIV
+590 GTVSFVDTNTGKSIT

-622 VLRLGISTDVDFQN
+622 VLRIGISTDVDFQN
-636 ALKNEMNS
+636 ALKNEMSS
-644 YNDLCKNLLSFAAR
+644 YNELCKNLLSFAAR

-677 KEAKLGD
+677 KESRLAD
-684 IYGKGAPRYNFQ
+684 IYGKGAPKYNFQ

-727 SQVKDGDGNGQSL
+727 SQVKDGEGNGQSL

-761 WSVTNE
+761 WSATNE

-772 VPGLYEGVFT
+772 IPGLYEGVFT

-791 NNKASTNMS
+791 DNKASTDMS

-810 QDFVG
+810 QDFIG
-815 GLMQREDGSVVG
+815 GLMQRDDISVVG

-841 GTIGRLKINLNKEV
+841 GTIGRLKIDLNKQV
-855 TINGVQKAV
+855 TINGVTKSIRS
-864 KDLSSAEL
+864 LNSAEL

-900 FIASK
+900 FIATK

-915 YLHGFAGFNIW
+915 YLHGFAGFNLW
-926 WSTNRQALAQ
+926 WSANRNALAQ
-936 YDKSPADF
+936 YGKSPADF
-944 IKKLTLEY
+944 IKSLTLEY
-952 NRTNRLHPLEIIDQV
+952 NRANRLHPLEIIDQV

-993 LTSVDPNFNVGVYPT
+993 LQSIDPNFNVNVYPT

-1025 KSKFRVNTTAATQP
+1025 KSKFRVNVTATTQP
-1039 ELLFIKSTYP
+1039 ELIFLNSTYP

-1062 AVINGQII
+1062 AVINGQNI

-1075 RDLATLQ
+1075 RDLAALQ
-1082 ERLQIDNVNDL
+1082 ERLGVNNVNDL
-1093 INELSNKYSLRL
+1093 INLLSDKYSLRL

-1137 SNSSDVLQQEA
+1137 SKSSDVLQQEA

-1173 NGIPEVYNIA
+1173 NGIPEEYNIA
-1183 VIDDITDE
+1183 VIEDIHDE
-1191 QGTILGLNNGIK
+1191 QGTVLGLDNDIK

-1244 TSGIIKT
+1244 TGGIIKT

-1299 IVFKDSYFKSGDRIF
+1299 IVFKDAYFRSGDRIF
-1314 KIAAINSLGN
+1314 KIADIRSLGN
-1324 NSYQRIIQEVSADG
+1324 NTYQRTIQEVGIDG
-1338 TAMSDFITES
+1338 TPMSDFITES
-1348 PVIINT
+1348 PITINT

-1363 GKNSMAMDGRFLKLS
+1363 GKNSMTMDGRFLKLS
-1378 NTSIENV
+1378 NTSVENV
-1385 VQAMNNTGTVIGSP
+1385 VQAMNNTGTVIGNP
-1399 SRVETQDQLWQP
+1399 TRIETQDQLWQP

-1435 TAKYSNDEEYDTQR
+1435 AAKYSNDEEYDIQR

-1458 LDKEHHADDSKLSLM
+1458 LDKEHHADDSELSLM

-1516 TTGSNTSTN
+1516 TTGTDTSTN

-1532 SIVNALGTSQ
+1532 SIINALGTSQ

-1549 EIIASNLIRQ
+1549 EIIASDLIRQ

-1649 NTISNLELGREYFIT
+1649 NSISNLELGRSYRIT
-1664 RIAPEID
+1664 RILPTRLDEQGQPFYDPTNPEI
-1671 AAGNQIG
+1671 N
-1678 VKGDTQ
+1678 TTT
-1684 SELIRTP
+1684 ELIRTP
-1691 SEYHKLKQDILD
+1691 SEYRKLKQDIAD
-1703 GKIAQVVENVTVGRD
+1703 GNVIQVVEDVTVGRD

-1731 SRFQLW
+1731 HRFQLW
-1737 DLDSAAALFEYNDTI
+1737 DLDSASALFEINEIKDS
-1752 DTYKKEMDKAVTI
+1752 DMDAMAKDEATLAVAERVLGRTLYLQDLPNI
-1765 EAKEAAV
+1765 E
-1772 VKKSMALTALF
+1772 LW
-1783 QRVFPGQP
+1783 
-1791 IDIDHMEMF
+1791 I
-1800 LRRTLQRD
+1800 RRLLQRD

-1825 LLDSRPVISG
+1825 LLDSNDG
-1835 TVQST
+1835 
-1840 KIEDRVTDSE
+1840 
-1850 VEKNLRKLSKALQ
+1850 
-1863 TAILSYPLSGS
+1863 
-1874 YEQTQQ
+1874 
-1880 LTEEQWENA
+1880 
-1889 VRRWYRATENLTEDE
+1889 
-1904 QNILVKI
+1904 
-1911 LGNRVDEPNT
+1911 
-1921 DEPIH
+1921 
-1926 ISYFLHTGR
+1926 
-1935 FFTED
+1935 
-1940 WKQLSQ
+1940 
-1946 KKIEALT
+1946 T
-1953 QELRKQKEQGNLR
+1953 QE
-1966 VTPDEYRQ
+1966 
-1974 QCQAIRDEVETEL
+1974 
-1987 TKLSLTDHA
+1987 
-1996 NAHIPGIVDNL
+1996 
-2007 SSSVQVVDDQAWFNK
+2007 WFNRF
-2022 YAQWVNIH
+2022 AQWINIH
-2030 LGTGLGSKL
+2030 LGTGLGSEL
-2039 EINGQKTV
+2039 EINGQRTV
-2047 VRADNFND
+2047 VRADNFAQ
-2055 IEKDVRQLLANTIK
+2055 IEPIVRQLLANTTK
-2069 VRINGQLVDVD
+2069 VRIGGQLVDVD

-2106 DDLNTIQNDP
+2106 DDLNTIQNDQ

-2150 LTKKQAVNAGL
+2150 LTKKQAVNSGL

-2229 TRPSVV
+2229 TRPSIV
-2235 DSLLKGFKKSKKK
+2235 DSLLKGFKRSKKK
-2248 QVKQFNDYVTVYGDG
+2248 QVKQFNRYVTAYGNS
-2263 ADSVLQLNQ
+2263 ANSVLQLNQ
-2272 EYHSVSLDTYQS
+2272 EYHSVSLDNYES
-2284 LITVDPA
+2284 LITIDPV
-2291 TGKRISTNSIIREGW
+2291 TGKRVSTNPIIKEGW
-2306 AKHISFLKSLDIVA
+2306 AKHTSFLKSLDIVA

-2357 GSDFDVDAVSLATFD
+2357 GS
-2372 IDRNGLLQLWSPYA
+2372 
-2386 NVESME
+2386 
-2392 LLDASTRLPIPS
+2392 
-2404 GQAVQFQ
+2404 
-2411 TIDSFSDAEN
+2411 
-2421 FLMKYRSL
+2421 
-2429 FAINRVG
+2429 
-2436 VFNKES
+2436 
-2442 KSYDIS
+2442 
-2448 DSEVSIDMTL
+2448 
-2458 DTPEK
+2458 
-2463 LDLFAQFIA
+2463 
-2472 EVPNLKMPS
+2472 
-2481 VQFHEKFASA
+2481 
-2491 LDANGLTTGMTANL
+2491 
-2505 IPSIFNKIKEIAD
+2505 
-2518 DHNMYFD
+2518 
-2525 NLSKYNLSK
+2525 
-2534 VVNNYTMFSMY
+2534 
-2545 RTINDPVNL
+2545 
-2554 IQAQTS
+2554 
-2560 VDGTT
+2560 
-2565 GPLKKESNKSS
+2565 
-2576 EAKEASTRTPGNAIN
+2576 
-2591 KFEGI
+2591 
-2596 VENQVGKKG
+2596 
-2605 IAICATGL
+2605 
-2613 KSFFGLTQYCNFL
+2613 
-2626 LNYGTAQDQE
+2626 
-2636 RILLGNEHKGVV
+2636 
-2648 IGGKTY
+2648 
-2654 KTLANIRSKDPNSIL
+2654 
-2669 DNKVMK
+2669 
-2675 ALASVTNDNDA
+2675 
-2686 ALTLSALLSLATDNA
+2686 
-2701 KELALSKL
+2701 
-2709 NAGTKTLGLYVYGI
+2709 
-2723 SIGMDFK
+2723 
-2730 DLAGIMMSDVGRVI
+2730 
-2744 NEVLSDDVFSEKD
+2744 
-2757 GYGNVGDS
+2757 
-2765 LFNYFDEGPKR
+2765 
-2776 ALRKFDIHADSKGGE
+2776 
-2791 VHSPFEALKS
+2791 
-2801 LFENRTSFKDE
+2801 
-2812 KGNTLSFEKALVV
+2812 
-2825 FSRSNLHLAEKMKFF
+2825 
-2840 EDLRHQYSFPSEE
+2840 
-2853 AKQRFSQLIDFV
+2853 
-2865 QDYVQQNHII
+2865 
-2875 DMNEGIYEDIKTLS
+2875 
-2889 KGAAEMKILGQLFG
+2889 
-2903 LNKGLKTSPDELS
+2903 
-2916 KQINNIERAIYNH
+2916 
-2929 TEKQEDLINL
+2929 
-2939 TRFAFEEDYRNQ
+2939 
-2951 CIAKYEEVKHSFN
+2951 
-2964 ILDAVSRVP
+2964 
-2973 HFMGYVQTLAV
+2973 
-2984 AAKEAQNAFKFRSS
+2984 
-2998 RNLSLQIS
+2998 
-3006 KELGYKKEDKII
+3006 
-3018 RGVQNFIGDYLR
+3018 
-3030 KGWMRSTEK
+3030 
-3039 MFVIPKGNKAF
+3039 
-3050 TKSGEMFELTE
+3050 
-3061 DTPIRLG
+3061 
-3068 TDWGDATF
+3068 
-3076 RMWMENEIIPNLK
+3076 
-3089 KGIIKPGTVFEGI
+3089 
-3102 SGNKF
+3102 
-3107 IKDLGNDLL
+3107 
-3116 TTTVSHNS
+3116 
-3124 SVIYTLPI
+3124 
-3132 NMLPRIDQERAIFN
+3132 
-3146 GYKSEFNKLASYSY
+3146 
-3160 QYDSSQYTTGEDGQV
+3160 
-3175 TLTQET
+3175 
-3181 NSIPLVD
+3181 
-3188 LFTYY
+3188 
-3193 AMIADSWKLGEK
+3193 
-3205 SLVPILEDFQ
+3205 
-3215 NSGIIQDFHNYET
+3215 
-3228 AIDKSGFTLDLSNIN
+3228 
-3243 FDDLLPYVA
+3243 
-3252 PFESPY
+3252 
-3258 SSFSKFI
+3258 
-3265 QYRNPSTRKY
+3265 
-3275 ELMRRLSNEEKNE
+3275 KN
-3288 TPSDNN
+3288 
-3294 GGDFVDARR
+3294 
-3303 IKDYEFKGDGVDTN
+3303 
-3317 YFPAGRVET
+3317 
-3326 PTIERRFEFDNNGQR
+3326 
-3341 QGYTVTY
+3341 
-3348 DKETGRLET
+3348 
-3357 LDIAGS
+3357 
-3363 ALTLKD
+3363 
-3369 FPGLEYIP
+3369 
-3377 TRKQN
+3377 
-3382 GEKKVDVATLE
+3382 
-3393 SIIRNA
+3393 
-3399 LNPC
+3399 

>member
-1 MSKCDVNAQSLK
+1 MSKCDINAQSLK
-13 QIQTKVAQTLMKAR
+13 QIQTKVAQTLMGFRAR
-27 KEPISTLK
+27 KESVSTLK

-53 ITEITSTIYNLA
+53 ITEITGTIYNLA
-65 QKFGVVD
+65 QRFGVVD
-72 QSSNFF
+72 QSSSFF

-84 NLLTGASQGIQ
+84 NLLTGAGQGIQ

-128 GLAKEVRSYVERQTN
+128 GLAKEVRTYVERQTN

-168 ELNENIRQYQQVLL
+168 ELNENIRQYQQALL
-182 ERMADYFNHIIRT
+182 ERMTDYFNHIIAT
-195 SPNLQIEA
+195 SPNLQVEA
-203 DVVEALKNP
+203 DVLEALKNP
-212 VLYDSDNKNTGV
+212 RLYEEVKGKIQNTGI

-229 GLINAYLSSENF
+229 GLISAYLSSENF

-253 DDSTKSQTERE
+253 DDATKPQKVRE

-304 KNKYQI
+304 ENKYQI
-310 ASKTS
+310 AGKTS

-328 VESEADAI
+328 VESEADAV

-344 PMFRWQGDTPMR
+344 PMYRWQGDTPMR

-372 KDLSYREDVMNVIFD
+372 KDLSYREDVMNVVFD

-394 DILWDSLSP
+394 DTLWDSLSP
-403 ETRDFLRGKTLS
+403 ETKQFLRGKTLS
-415 QAINYIRRNPRQYI
+415 QAINFIRRNPRQYI

-438 QEFYDI
+438 EEFYDI
-444 FSDSFL
+444 YKDTFL
-450 SKKVFTDDELNKM
+450 GKKIFTDDELNKM

-500 SIFKVSYIQYFKDQD
+500 SIFKVSYIQYFRDQD
-515 GIIQVRTL
+515 GVTQVRTL

-536 QTINTSNSISCIK
+536 QTVNTSNSISLIK
-549 NYEDYC
+549 NFEDYC
-555 NELGLTKN
+555 AELGLTPN

-569 YITFTLPVEGLNI
+569 YVTYNLPVEGLNI
-582 RVKAVASS
+582 KVKVVASS
-590 GTVSFIDTNTNKSIV
+590 GTVSFVDTNTGKSIT

-622 VLRLGISTDVDFQN
+622 VLRIGISTDVDFQN
-636 ALKNEMNS
+636 ALKNEMSS
-644 YNDLCKNLLSFAAR
+644 YNELCKNLLSFAAR

-677 KEAKLGD
+677 KESRLAD
-684 IYGKGAPRYNFQ
+684 IYGKGAPKYNFQ

-727 SQVKDGDGNGQSL
+727 SQVKDGEGNGQSL

-761 WSVTNE
+761 WSATNE

-772 VPGLYEGVFT
+772 IPGLYEGVFT

-791 NNKASTNMS
+791 DNKASTDMS
-800 VSEMSYAGIV
+800 VSEMSYAGII
-810 QDFVG
+810 QDFIG
-815 GLMQREDGSVVG
+815 GLMQRDDISVVG

-841 GTIGRLKINLNKEV
+841 GTIGRLKIDLNKQV
-855 TINGVQKAV
+855 TINGVTKSIRS
-864 KDLSSAEL
+864 LNSAEL

-900 FIASK
+900 FIATK

-915 YLHGFAGFNIW
+915 YLHGFAGFNLW
-926 WSTNRQALAQ
+926 WSANRNALAQ
-936 YDKSPADF
+936 YGKSPADF
-944 IKKLTLEY
+944 IKSLTLEY
-952 NRTNRLHPLEIIDQV
+952 NRANRLHPLEIIDQV

-993 LTSVDPNFNVGVYPT
+993 LQSIDPNFNVNVYPT

-1025 KSKFRVNTTAATQP
+1025 KSKFRVNVTATTQP
-1039 ELLFIKSTYP
+1039 ELIFLNSTYP

-1062 AVINGQII
+1062 AVINGQNI

-1075 RDLATLQ
+1075 RDLAALQ
-1082 ERLQIDNVNDL
+1082 ERLGVNNVNDL
-1093 INELSNKYSLRL
+1093 INLLSDKYSLRL

-1137 SNSSDVLQQEA
+1137 SKSSDVLQQEA

-1173 NGIPEVYNIA
+1173 NGIPEEYNIA
-1183 VIDDITDE
+1183 VIEDIHDE
-1191 QGTILGLNNGIK
+1191 QGTVLGLDNDIK

-1244 TSGIIKT
+1244 TGGIIKT

-1299 IVFKDSYFKSGDRIF
+1299 IVFKDAYFRSGDRIF
-1314 KIAAINSLGN
+1314 KIADIRSLGN
-1324 NSYQRIIQEVSADG
+1324 NTYQRTIQEVGIDG
-1338 TAMSDFITES
+1338 TPMSDFITES
-1348 PVIINT
+1348 PITINT

-1363 GKNSMAMDGRFLKLS
+1363 GKNSMTMDGRFLKLS

-1385 VQAMNNTGTVIGSP
+1385 VQAMNNTGTVIGNP
-1399 SRVETQDQLWQP
+1399 TRIETQDQLWQP

-1435 TAKYSNDEEYDTQR
+1435 AAKYSNDEEYDIQR

-1458 LDKEHHADDSKLSLM
+1458 LDKEHHADDSELSLM

-1516 TTGSNTSTN
+1516 TTGTDTSTN

-1532 SIVNALGTSQ
+1532 SIINALGTSN
-1542 SNGGNFA
+1542 SENFA
-1549 EIIASNLIRQ
+1549 KVLASDLIRQ
-1559 AREGKAIN
+1559 AREGKDVKFA
-1567 FSEALLPLSD
+1567 EALLPLSD
-1577 NTVYS
+1577 NTVYA
-1582 KIFSIISSY
+1582 KVFSIISSY
-1591 LTNAGIK
+1591 LTNSGIK

-1623 ESFTNPEQELAEL
+1623 ESFTNPEKELAEL
-1636 QAQQIPVYDGTDP
+1636 QAQQLPVYDGTDP
-1649 NTISNLELGREYFIT
+1649 NSISNLELGREYFVTRVNTVDTIDFKTTNTNGESLEQAYRNVIYDRIYNGFYANKKIKALIT
-1664 RIAPEID
+1664 RIRNGNSQKGLSDVID
-1671 AAGNQIG
+1671 KIVSTVESEEDQKLLRSEL
-1678 VKGDTQ
+1678 VKTVNTPISNIAQYNGQSELRYLQGILSHYTSNENLQSVLYGDKEQLRNSLKRYNLDSLTDLVIQ
-1684 SELIRTP
+1684 GAQNYVERNNLDLTPVVSEPKSELIRTP
-1691 SEYHKLKQDILD
+1691 SEYNKLKQDILA
-1703 GKIAQVVENVTVGRD
+1703 GKVIRVVENVTVGRD

-1725 FSTTDG
+1725 FNTTDG
-1731 SRFQLW
+1731 QRFQLW
-1737 DLDSAAALFEYNDTI
+1737 DLDSASALFEINEIRDS
-1752 DTYKKEMDKAVTI
+1752 KMDAIAKDEAILAVAEKVLGRSLYLQDLPNVELWI
-1765 EAKEAAV
+1765 
-1772 VKKSMALTALF
+1772 
-1783 QRVFPGQP
+1783 
-1791 IDIDHMEMF
+1791 
-1800 LRRTLQRD
+1800 RRLLQRD

-1820 RQYKQ
+1820 KQYKQ
-1825 LLDSRPVISG
+1825 LLDSNNG
-1835 TVQST
+1835 
-1840 KIEDRVTDSE
+1840 
-1850 VEKNLRKLSKALQ
+1850 
-1863 TAILSYPLSGS
+1863 
-1874 YEQTQQ
+1874 
-1880 LTEEQWENA
+1880 
-1889 VRRWYRATENLTEDE
+1889 
-1904 QNILVKI
+1904 
-1911 LGNRVDEPNT
+1911 
-1921 DEPIH
+1921 
-1926 ISYFLHTGR
+1926 
-1935 FFTED
+1935 
-1940 WKQLSQ
+1940 
-1946 KKIEALT
+1946 T
-1953 QELRKQKEQGNLR
+1953 QE
-1966 VTPDEYRQ
+1966 
-1974 QCQAIRDEVETEL
+1974 
-1987 TKLSLTDHA
+1987 
-1996 NAHIPGIVDNL
+1996 
-2007 SSSVQVVDDQAWFNK
+2007 WFNRF
-2022 YAQWVNIH
+2022 AQWVNIH
-2030 LGTGLGSKL
+2030 LGTGLGSEL
-2039 EINGQKTV
+2039 EINGQRTV
-2047 VRADNFND
+2047 VRADNFAQ
-2055 IEKDVRQLLANTIK
+2055 IEPIVRQLLANTTK
-2069 VRINGQLVDVD
+2069 VRIGGQLVDVD

-2106 DDLNTIQNDP
+2106 DDLNTIQNDQ

-2150 LTKKQAVNAGL
+2150 LTKKQAVSSGL

-2203 VIVTDD
+2203 VIVTDN

-2229 TRPSVV
+2229 TRPSIV
-2235 DSLLKGFKKSKKK
+2235 DSLLKGFKRSKKK
-2248 QVKQFNDYVTVYGDG
+2248 QVKQFNRYVTAYGNS
-2263 ADSVLQLNQ
+2263 ANSVLQLNQ
-2272 EYHSVSLDTYQS
+2272 EYHSVSLDNYES
-2284 LITVDPA
+2284 LITIDPV
-2291 TGKRISTNSIIREGW
+2291 TGKRVSTNPIIKEGW
-2306 AKHISFLKSLDIVA
+2306 AKHTSFLKSLDIVA

-2386 NVESME
+2386 NIESME
-2392 LLDASTRLPIPS
+2392 LLNASAKLPIPS
-2404 GQAVQFQ
+2404 GQAVQFE
-2411 TIDSFSDAEN
+2411 TTDGFSEAGN

-2429 FAINRVG
+2429 FIINRMR

-2442 KSYDIS
+2442 KGYDIS

-2463 LDLFAQFIA
+2463 IDLFAQFLA
-2472 EVPNLKMPS
+2472 EVPNLRIPS
-2481 VQFHEKFASA
+2481 VQFHERFASA
-2491 LDANGLTTGMTANL
+2491 LDASGLATGMTANL
-2505 IPSIFNKIKEIAD
+2505 VPSIFNKIKEIAD
-2518 DHNMYFD
+2518 NHNMYFD

-2534 VVNNYTMFSMY
+2534 VVNNYTMYSMY

-2576 EAKEASTRTPGNAIN
+2576 EAKEASTRTPGNAVN

-2636 RILLGNEHKGVV
+2636 RILLDNEHRGVV
-2648 IGGKTY
+2648 IGGKVY

-2669 DNKVMK
+2669 DSKVME

-2686 ALTLSALLSLATDNA
+2686 ALTLSALLSLATDFR
-2701 KELALSKL
+2701 KL
-2709 NAGTKTLGLYVYGI
+2709 IKI
-2723 SIGMDFK
+2723 
-2730 DLAGIMMSDVGRVI
+2730 
-2744 NEVLSDDVFSEKD
+2744 
-2757 GYGNVGDS
+2757 
-2765 LFNYFDEGPKR
+2765 
-2776 ALRKFDIHADSKGGE
+2776 LRKF
-2791 VHSPFEALKS
+2791 F
-2801 LFENRTSFKDE
+2801 
-2812 KGNTLSFEKALVV
+2812 
-2825 FSRSNLHLAEKMKFF
+2825 
-2840 EDLRHQYSFPSEE
+2840 
-2853 AKQRFSQLIDFV
+2853 
-2865 QDYVQQNHII
+2865 
-2875 DMNEGIYEDIKTLS
+2875 
-2889 KGAAEMKILGQLFG
+2889 
-2903 LNKGLKTSPDELS
+2903 
-2916 KQINNIERAIYNH
+2916 
-2929 TEKQEDLINL
+2929 
-2939 TRFAFEEDYRNQ
+2939 
-2951 CIAKYEEVKHSFN
+2951 
-2964 ILDAVSRVP
+2964 
-2973 HFMGYVQTLAV
+2973 
-2984 AAKEAQNAFKFRSS
+2984 
-2998 RNLSLQIS
+2998 
-3006 KELGYKKEDKII
+3006 
-3018 RGVQNFIGDYLR
+3018 
-3030 KGWMRSTEK
+3030 
-3039 MFVIPKGNKAF
+3039 
-3050 TKSGEMFELTE
+3050 
-3061 DTPIRLG
+3061 
-3068 TDWGDATF
+3068 
-3076 RMWMENEIIPNLK
+3076 
-3089 KGIIKPGTVFEGI
+3089 
-3102 SGNKF
+3102 
-3107 IKDLGNDLL
+3107 
-3116 TTTVSHNS
+3116 
-3124 SVIYTLPI
+3124 
-3132 NMLPRIDQERAIFN
+3132 
-3146 GYKSEFNKLASYSY
+3146 
-3160 QYDSSQYTTGEDGQV
+3160 
-3175 TLTQET
+3175 
-3181 NSIPLVD
+3181 
-3188 LFTYY
+3188 
-3193 AMIADSWKLGEK
+3193 
-3205 SLVPILEDFQ
+3205 
-3215 NSGIIQDFHNYET
+3215 
-3228 AIDKSGFTLDLSNIN
+3228 
-3243 FDDLLPYVA
+3243 
-3252 PFESPY
+3252 
-3258 SSFSKFI
+3258 
-3265 QYRNPSTRKY
+3265 
-3275 ELMRRLSNEEKNE
+3275 
-3288 TPSDNN
+3288 
-3294 GGDFVDARR
+3294 
-3303 IKDYEFKGDGVDTN
+3303 
-3317 YFPAGRVET
+3317 
-3326 PTIERRFEFDNNGQR
+3326 
-3341 QGYTVTY
+3341 
-3348 DKETGRLET
+3348 
-3357 LDIAGS
+3357 
-3363 ALTLKD
+3363 
-3369 FPGLEYIP
+3369 
-3377 TRKQN
+3377 
-3382 GEKKVDVATLE
+3382 
-3393 SIIRNA
+3393 
-3399 LNPC
+3399 